1 MALMMV
7 LAISGTLSVLAG
19 NRLVLNDGGPIAIK
33 PGETKEITVNLVN
46 DEVIYAMQF
55 DMDFT
60 SPQVEIVPGSFK
72 INEERIDRECFIATM
87 IQQPDAKWR
96 VALLTKDFTPIAGT
110 EGALGTFK
118 IRATPNFSDDKA
130 RIGFSTCSGSDRQ
143 GKKVLIDCPFEQA
156 ITPMVGSLST
166 GEQAFSIKPGGTH
179 KVDVVLKNDIYFC
192 GLQADITLPEGL
204 HVEKKSNGKMI
215 FQYSERLSSNFAI
228 FSSEKNGIVRVALSS
243 LPIDK
248 IQPYKDGNGVIF
260 SFNVVADPDFA
271 TDETSAIV
279 FSNVLAS
286 QDLPGTE
293 YALDITDAHIAVTSL
308 KPINEAAYARLTE
321 EVAALQKA
329 LDDAKAKVAE
339 ECPDVAGN
347 YAETVETIQ
356 SLINAIQSDLDAKN
370 ADCALTEA
378 STLDAEAVKGVND
391 AIAKYINEAA
401 AAQAEHLKKLANE
414 AAYVRLTEAV
424 ATLQARFD
432 EVKATIEKDY
442 ANVSAQFVDT
452 EAAIQGDID
461 QKKAELQAQ
470 YEAVKLDENSTID
483 LEAIKAAVEKLLADA
498 KAANAK
504 LVANEAAYVRL
515 SDDIAAVQARFDE
528 VKATIEKDYANVS
541 AQFVDTE
548 AAIQGDIDQKKAE
561 LQAQYEAVKLDENST
576 IDLEAI
582 KAAVEKLLADAK
594 AANAKLV
601 ANEAAYVR
609 LSDDIA
615 AVQARFDEVKAT
627 IEKDYA
633 NVSAQFVDTEAAIQ
647 GDIDQKK
654 AELQAQYEA
663 VKLDENSTIDLEAIK
678 AAVEKLLAD
687 AKAANAKLV
696 ANEAAYVRL
705 SDDIA
710 AVQARFD
717 EVKATIE
724 KDYANVSAQFV
735 DTEAAIQGDIDQK
748 KAELQAQY
756 EAVKLDENS
765 TIDLEAIKAAVE
777 KLLADAKAAN
787 AKLVANEAAYVRLSD
802 DIAAVQARFDEVKAT
817 IEKDYA
823 NVAAQFADAEAA
835 IQADI
840 DQKKAELQA
849 QYEAVELDENSTIG
863 LEAIKAAVE
872 QLLED
877 AKAADAKLVANEAAY
892 VRLSD
897 EIAAVQTRLDE
908 VKATI
913 EKDYAIVAAQFVGVE
928 SSIQYDINKKKDEL
942 KAQYEAVELDENST
956 IDLETIKTAI
966 EQLLA
971 DAKAAAEANSI
982 GSIQRLMSEGATF
995 YTLGGQKVEA
1005 PCKGNIYMIRH
1016 ADGSVK
1022 KVYIK

>member
-7 LAISGTLSVLAG
+7 LAISGTISVLAG

-96 VALLTKDFTPIAGT
+96 IALLTKDFTPIEGS
-110 EGALGTFK
+110 EGALGTFQ
-118 IRATPNFSDDKA
+118 IRAKSTFSAADNA
-130 RIGFSTCSGSDRQ
+130 QILFSTCSGGNRQ
-143 GKKVLIDCPFEQA
+143 GKKVLIDSPTYQA

-204 HVEKKSNGKMI
+204 HIEKKSNGKMN

-228 FSSEKNGIVRVALSS
+228 SSIEKNGIVRVVLSS

-248 IQPYKDGNGVIF
+248 IQPYKDGDGVIF
-260 SFNVVADPDFA
+260 SFNVVADPDFV
-271 TDETSAIV
+271 TDENSAIV
-279 FSNVLAS
+279 FSNVLAANET
-286 QDLPGTE
+286 TE
-293 YALDITDAHIAVTSL
+293 YSLDITDAHVSVTSL
-308 KPINEAAYARLTE
+308 KPINDAAYARLAE
-321 EVAALQKA
+321 EVAALQKT

-339 ECPDVAGN
+339 ECPDVAEN

-414 AAYVRLTEAV
+414 AAYMRLTEAV
-424 ATLQARFD
+424 ATVQARFD

-442 ANVSAQFVDT
+442 ANVAAQFADT

-483 LEAIKAAVEKLLADA
+483 LEAIKAAVEQLLADA
-498 KAANAK
+498 K
-504 LVANEAAYVRL
+504 V
-515 SDDIAAVQARFDE
+515 
-528 VKATIEKDYANVS
+528 
-541 AQFVDTE
+541 
-548 AAIQGDIDQKKAE
+548 
-561 LQAQYEAVKLDENST
+561 
-576 IDLEAI
+576 
-582 KAAVEKLLADAK
+582 
-594 AANAKLV
+594 
-601 ANEAAYVR
+601 
-609 LSDDIA
+609 
-615 AVQARFDEVKAT
+615 
-627 IEKDYA
+627 
-633 NVSAQFVDTEAAIQ
+633 
-647 GDIDQKK
+647 
-654 AELQAQYEA
+654 
-663 VKLDENSTIDLEAIK
+663 
-678 AAVEKLLAD
+678 
-687 AKAANAKLV
+687 
-696 ANEAAYVRL
+696 
-705 SDDIA
+705 
-710 AVQARFD
+710 
-717 EVKATIE
+717 
-724 KDYANVSAQFV
+724 
-735 DTEAAIQGDIDQK
+735 
-748 KAELQAQY
+748 
-756 EAVKLDENS
+756 
-765 TIDLEAIKAAVE
+765 
-777 KLLADAKAAN
+777 
-787 AKLVANEAAYVRLSD
+787 
-802 DIAAVQARFDEVKAT
+802 
-817 IEKDYA
+817 
-823 NVAAQFADAEAA
+823 
-835 IQADI
+835 
-840 DQKKAELQA
+840 
-849 QYEAVELDENSTIG
+849 
-863 LEAIKAAVE
+863 
-872 QLLED
+872 
-877 AKAADAKLVANEAAY
+877 ADAKLVANEAAY

-942 KAQYEAVELDENST
+942 KALYEAVELDENST

>member
-1 MALMMV
+1 MVMFKITTSFKRMALMMV
-7 LAISGTLSVLAG
+7 LAISGTISVLAG

-60 SPQVEIVPGSFK
+60 SPNVEIVPGSFK
-72 INEERIDRECFIATM
+72 INEDRIDRECFIATM
-87 IQQPDAKWR
+87 IQQPDMKWR
-96 VALLTKDFTPIAGT
+96 IALLTKDFTPIAGT
-110 EGALGTFK
+110 EGALGTFQ
-118 IRATPNFSDDKA
+118 IRAKSTFSAADDA
-130 RIGFSTCSGSDRQ
+130 QIGFSTCSGGNRQ
-143 GKKVLIDCPFEQA
+143 GKKVLIDCPTYQA
-156 ITPMVGSLST
+156 ITPMVGSLCT

-204 HVEKKSNGKMI
+204 HIEKKSNGKMN

-228 FSSEKNGIVRVALSS
+228 SSGEKNGIVRVVLSS

-248 IQPYKDGNGVIF
+248 IQPYKDGDGVIF

-271 TDETSAIV
+271 TDENSAIV
-279 FSNVLAS
+279 FSNVLAANET
-286 QDLPGTE
+286 TE
-293 YALDITDAHIAVTSL
+293 YSLDITDAHVSVTSL
-308 KPINEAAYARLTE
+308 KPINDAAYARLAE

-370 ADCALTEA
+370 ADCALTET
-378 STLDAEAVKGVND
+378 STLDAEAVKGVNE
-391 AIAKYINEAA
+391 AIAKYLEDAA

-414 AAYVRLTEAV
+414 AAYVRLTEEIAAV
-424 ATLQARFD
+424 QARFD
-432 EVKATIEKDY
+432 EVKATIETDY
-442 ANVSAQFVDT
+442 ANVAAQFADA
-452 EAAIQGDID
+452 EAAIQGNIDQKKAELQAQYEAVKLNENSTIDLEAIKAAVEQLLADAKAADAKLVANEAAYVRLTDEIVAVQARFDEVKATIETDYANVAAQFADAEAAIQGNID

-483 LEAIKAAVEKLLADA
+483 LEAIKAAVEQLLADA
-498 KAANAK
+498 K
-504 LVANEAAYVRL
+504 V
-515 SDDIAAVQARFDE
+515 
-528 VKATIEKDYANVS
+528 
-541 AQFVDTE
+541 
-548 AAIQGDIDQKKAE
+548 
-561 LQAQYEAVKLDENST
+561 
-576 IDLEAI
+576 
-582 KAAVEKLLADAK
+582 
-594 AANAKLV
+594 
-601 ANEAAYVR
+601 
-609 LSDDIA
+609 
-615 AVQARFDEVKAT
+615 
-627 IEKDYA
+627 
-633 NVSAQFVDTEAAIQ
+633 
-647 GDIDQKK
+647 
-654 AELQAQYEA
+654 
-663 VKLDENSTIDLEAIK
+663 
-678 AAVEKLLAD
+678 
-687 AKAANAKLV
+687 
-696 ANEAAYVRL
+696 
-705 SDDIA
+705 
-710 AVQARFD
+710 
-717 EVKATIE
+717 
-724 KDYANVSAQFV
+724 
-735 DTEAAIQGDIDQK
+735 
-748 KAELQAQY
+748 
-756 EAVKLDENS
+756 
-765 TIDLEAIKAAVE
+765 
-777 KLLADAKAAN
+777 
-787 AKLVANEAAYVRLSD
+787 
-802 DIAAVQARFDEVKAT
+802 
-817 IEKDYA
+817 
-823 NVAAQFADAEAA
+823 
-835 IQADI
+835 
-840 DQKKAELQA
+840 
-849 QYEAVELDENSTIG
+849 
-863 LEAIKAAVE
+863 
-872 QLLED
+872 
-877 AKAADAKLVANEAAY
+877 ADAKLVANEAAY

-942 KAQYEAVELDENST
+942 KALYEAVELDENST

>member
-1 MALMMV
+1 MVMFKITTSFKRMALMMV
-7 LAISGTLSVLAG
+7 LAISGTISVLAG

-96 VALLTKDFTPIAGT
+96 IALLTKDFTPIAGT
-110 EGALGTFK
+110 EGALGTFQ
-118 IRATPNFSDDKA
+118 IRAKSTFSAADDA
-130 RIGFSTCSGSDRQ
+130 QIGFSTCSGGNRQ
-143 GKKVLIDCPFEQA
+143 GKKVLIDCPTYQA
-156 ITPMVGSLST
+156 ITPMVGSLCT

-204 HVEKKSNGKMI
+204 HVEKKSNGKMN

-228 FSSEKNGIVRVALSS
+228 SSIEKNGIVRVVLSS

-248 IQPYKDGNGVIF
+248 IQPYKDGDGVIF
-260 SFNVVADPDFA
+260 SFNVVADPDFV
-271 TDETSAIV
+271 TDENSAIV
-279 FSNVLAS
+279 FSNVLAANET
-286 QDLPGTE
+286 TE
-293 YALDITDAHIAVTSL
+293 YSLDITDAHVSVTSL
-308 KPINEAAYARLTE
+308 KPINDAAYARLAE

-339 ECPDVAGN
+339 DCPDVAEN

-370 ADCALTEA
+370 ADCALTET

-414 AAYVRLTEAV
+414 AAYVRLTEEV
-424 ATLQARFD
+424 AT
-432 EVKATIEKDY
+432 
-442 ANVSAQFVDT
+442 
-452 EAAIQGDID
+452 
-461 QKKAELQAQ
+461 
-470 YEAVKLDENSTID
+470 
-483 LEAIKAAVEKLLADA
+483 
-498 KAANAK
+498 
-504 LVANEAAYVRL
+504 
-515 SDDIAAVQARFDE
+515 VQARFDE
-528 VKATIEKDYANVS
+528 VKATIEKDYV
-541 AQFVDTE
+541 
-548 AAIQGDIDQKKAE
+548 
-561 LQAQYEAVKLDENST
+561 
-576 IDLEAI
+576 
-582 KAAVEKLLADAK
+582 
-594 AANAKLV
+594 
-601 ANEAAYVR
+601 
-609 LSDDIA
+609 
-615 AVQARFDEVKAT
+615 
-627 IEKDYA
+627 
-633 NVSAQFVDTEAAIQ
+633 
-647 GDIDQKK
+647 
-654 AELQAQYEA
+654 
-663 VKLDENSTIDLEAIK
+663 
-678 AAVEKLLAD
+678 
-687 AKAANAKLV
+687 
-696 ANEAAYVRL
+696 
-705 SDDIA
+705 
-710 AVQARFD
+710 
-717 EVKATIE
+717 
-724 KDYANVSAQFV
+724 
-735 DTEAAIQGDIDQK
+735 
-748 KAELQAQY
+748 
-756 EAVKLDENS
+756 
-765 TIDLEAIKAAVE
+765 
-777 KLLADAKAAN
+777 
-787 AKLVANEAAYVRLSD
+787 
-802 DIAAVQARFDEVKAT
+802 
-817 IEKDYA
+817 

-835 IQADI
+835 IQGDI

-849 QYEAVELDENSTIG
+849 QYEAVELDENSTID
-863 LEAIKAAVE
+863 LEAIKAAIE
-872 QLLED
+872 QLLAD
-877 AKAADAKLVANEAAY
+877 AKVADAKLVANEAAY

-897 EIAAVQTRLDE
+897 EIAAVQARLDE

-942 KAQYEAVELDENST
+942 KALYEAVELDENST

-982 GSIQRLMSEGATF
+982 GSIQRMMSEGATF

>member
-1 MALMMV
+1 MVMFKITTSFKRMALMMV
-7 LAISGTLSVLAG
+7 LAISGTISVLAG

-96 VALLTKDFTPIAGT
+96 IALLTKDFTPIAGT
-110 EGALGTFK
+110 EGALGTFQ
-118 IRATPNFSDDKA
+118 IRAKSTFSAADNA
-130 RIGFSTCSGSDRQ
+130 QIGFSTCSGGNRQ
-143 GKKVLIDCPFEQA
+143 GKKVLIDCPTYQA
-156 ITPMVGSLST
+156 ITPMVGSLCT

-204 HVEKKSNGKMI
+204 HVEKKSNGKMN

-228 FSSEKNGIVRVALSS
+228 SSIEKNGIVRVVLSS

-248 IQPYKDGNGVIF
+248 IQPYKDGDGVIF

-271 TDETSAIV
+271 TDENSAIV
-279 FSNVLAS
+279 FSNVLAANET
-286 QDLPGTE
+286 TE
-293 YALDITDAHIAVTSL
+293 YSLDITDAHVSVTSL
-308 KPINEAAYARLTE
+308 KPINDAAYARLAE

-339 ECPDVAGN
+339 ECPDVAEN

-370 ADCALTEA
+370 ADCALTET

-414 AAYVRLTEAV
+414 AAYVRLTEEV
-424 ATLQARFD
+424 AT
-432 EVKATIEKDY
+432 
-442 ANVSAQFVDT
+442 
-452 EAAIQGDID
+452 
-461 QKKAELQAQ
+461 
-470 YEAVKLDENSTID
+470 
-483 LEAIKAAVEKLLADA
+483 
-498 KAANAK
+498 
-504 LVANEAAYVRL
+504 
-515 SDDIAAVQARFDE
+515 VQARFDE
-528 VKATIEKDYANVS
+528 VKATIEKDYV
-541 AQFVDTE
+541 
-548 AAIQGDIDQKKAE
+548 
-561 LQAQYEAVKLDENST
+561 
-576 IDLEAI
+576 
-582 KAAVEKLLADAK
+582 
-594 AANAKLV
+594 
-601 ANEAAYVR
+601 
-609 LSDDIA
+609 
-615 AVQARFDEVKAT
+615 
-627 IEKDYA
+627 
-633 NVSAQFVDTEAAIQ
+633 
-647 GDIDQKK
+647 
-654 AELQAQYEA
+654 
-663 VKLDENSTIDLEAIK
+663 
-678 AAVEKLLAD
+678 
-687 AKAANAKLV
+687 
-696 ANEAAYVRL
+696 
-705 SDDIA
+705 
-710 AVQARFD
+710 
-717 EVKATIE
+717 
-724 KDYANVSAQFV
+724 
-735 DTEAAIQGDIDQK
+735 
-748 KAELQAQY
+748 
-756 EAVKLDENS
+756 
-765 TIDLEAIKAAVE
+765 
-777 KLLADAKAAN
+777 
-787 AKLVANEAAYVRLSD
+787 
-802 DIAAVQARFDEVKAT
+802 
-817 IEKDYA
+817 

-835 IQADI
+835 IQGDI

-849 QYEAVELDENSTIG
+849 QYEAVELDENSTID
-863 LEAIKAAVE
+863 LEAIKAAIE
-872 QLLED
+872 QLLAD
-877 AKAADAKLVANEAAY
+877 AKVADAKLVANEAAY

-897 EIAAVQTRLDE
+897 EIAAVQARLDE

-942 KAQYEAVELDENST
+942 KALYEAVELDENST

-982 GSIQRLMSEGATF
+982 GSIQRMMSEGATF

-1005 PCKGNIYMIRH
+1005 PCKGNMYMIRH

>member
-60 SPQVEIVPGSFK
+60 SSQVEIVPGSFK

-87 IQQPDAKWR
+87 ILQPDAKWR
-96 VALLTKDFTPIAGT
+96 IALLTKDFTPIEGS
-110 EGALGTFK
+110 EGALGTFQ
-118 IRATPNFSDDKA
+118 IRAKSTFSAADNA
-130 RIGFSTCSGSDRQ
+130 QIWFSTCSGGNRQ
-143 GKKVLIDCPFEQA
+143 GKKVLIDCPTYQA
-156 ITPMVGSLST
+156 ITPMVGSLCT

-204 HVEKKSNGKMI
+204 HIEKKSNGKMN

-228 FSSEKNGIVRVALSS
+228 SSIEKNGIVRVVLSS

-248 IQPYKDGNGVIF
+248 IQPYKDGDGVIF
-260 SFNVVADPDFA
+260 SFNVVADPDFV

-279 FSNVLAS
+279 FSNVLAANET
-286 QDLPGTE
+286 TE
-293 YALDITDAHIAVTSL
+293 YSLDITDAHVTVTSL
-308 KPINEAAYARLTE
+308 KAINEAAYARLTE

-370 ADCALTEA
+370 ADCALTET
-378 STLDAEAVKGVND
+378 STLDAEAVKGVNE
-391 AIAKYINEAA
+391 AIAKYLEEAA

-414 AAYVRLTEAV
+414 AAYVRLTEEVAAV
-424 ATLQARFD
+424 QARFD

-442 ANVSAQFVDT
+442 ANVAAQFVDTEAAIQGDIDQKKAELQAQYEAVKLDENSTIDLETIKAAVEQLLANAKLGNAKLVANEAAYVRLSDEIAAVQTRLDEVKATIEKDYANVAAQFVDT

-483 LEAIKAAVEKLLADA
+483 LEAIKAAVEQLLADA

-504 LVANEAAYVRL
+504 LVANEGAYVRL
-515 SDDIAAVQARFDE
+515 TEEIAAVQARFDE
-528 VKATIEKDYANVS
+528 VKSIIEKDYANVA

-582 KAAVEKLLADAK
+582 KAAVEQLLADAK

-601 ANEAAYVR
+601 ANEGAYVR
-609 LSDDIA
+609 LTEEIA
-615 AVQARFDEVKAT
+615 AVQARFDEVKSI

-633 NVSAQFVDTEAAIQ
+633 NVAAQFVDTEAAIQ

-663 VKLDENSTIDLEAIK
+663 VKLDENSTIDLE
-678 AAVEKLLAD
+678 
-687 AKAANAKLV
+687 
-696 ANEAAYVRL
+696 
-705 SDDIA
+705 
-710 AVQARFD
+710 
-717 EVKATIE
+717 T
-724 KDYANVSAQFV
+724 
-735 DTEAAIQGDIDQK
+735 
-748 KAELQAQY
+748 
-756 EAVKLDENS
+756 
-765 TIDLEAIKAAVE
+765 
-777 KLLADAKAAN
+777 
-787 AKLVANEAAYVRLSD
+787 
-802 DIAAVQARFDEVKAT
+802 
-817 IEKDYA
+817 
-823 NVAAQFADAEAA
+823 
-835 IQADI
+835 
-840 DQKKAELQA
+840 
-849 QYEAVELDENSTIG
+849 
-863 LEAIKAAVE
+863 IKAAVE
-872 QLLED
+872 QLLAN
-877 AKAADAKLVANEAAY
+877 AKLGNAKLVANEAAY

-897 EIAAVQTRLDE
+897 EIAAVQARLDE

-942 KAQYEAVELDENST
+942 KALYEAVELDENST

-982 GSIQRLMSEGATF
+982 GSIQRMMSEGATF

>member
-1 MALMMV
+1 MVMFKITTSFKRMALMMV
-7 LAISGTLSVLAG
+7 LAISGTISVLAG

-96 VALLTKDFTPIAGT
+96 IALLTKDFTPIAGT
-110 EGALGTFK
+110 EGALGTFQ
-118 IRATPNFSDDKA
+118 IRAKSTFSAADNA
-130 RIGFSTCSGSDRQ
+130 QILFSTCSGGNRQ
-143 GKKVLIDCPFEQA
+143 GKKVLIDSPTYQA
-156 ITPMVGSLST
+156 ITPMVGSLCT

-204 HVEKKSNGKMI
+204 HIEKKSNGKMN

-228 FSSEKNGIVRVALSS
+228 SSIEKNGIVRVVLSS

-248 IQPYKDGNGVIF
+248 IQPYKDGDGVIF
-260 SFNVVADPDFA
+260 SFNVVADPDFV
-271 TDETSAIV
+271 TDENSAIV
-279 FSNVLAS
+279 FSNVLAANET
-286 QDLPGTE
+286 TE
-293 YALDITDAHIAVTSL
+293 YSLDITDAHVSVTSL
-308 KPINEAAYARLTE
+308 KPINDAAYARLAE

-339 ECPDVAGN
+339 ECPDVAEN

-370 ADCALTEA
+370 ADCALTET

-414 AAYVRLTEAV
+414 AAYVRLTEEV
-424 ATLQARFD
+424 AT
-432 EVKATIEKDY
+432 
-442 ANVSAQFVDT
+442 
-452 EAAIQGDID
+452 
-461 QKKAELQAQ
+461 
-470 YEAVKLDENSTID
+470 
-483 LEAIKAAVEKLLADA
+483 
-498 KAANAK
+498 
-504 LVANEAAYVRL
+504 
-515 SDDIAAVQARFDE
+515 VQARFDE
-528 VKATIEKDYANVS
+528 VKATIEKDYV
-541 AQFVDTE
+541 
-548 AAIQGDIDQKKAE
+548 
-561 LQAQYEAVKLDENST
+561 
-576 IDLEAI
+576 
-582 KAAVEKLLADAK
+582 
-594 AANAKLV
+594 
-601 ANEAAYVR
+601 
-609 LSDDIA
+609 
-615 AVQARFDEVKAT
+615 
-627 IEKDYA
+627 
-633 NVSAQFVDTEAAIQ
+633 
-647 GDIDQKK
+647 
-654 AELQAQYEA
+654 
-663 VKLDENSTIDLEAIK
+663 
-678 AAVEKLLAD
+678 
-687 AKAANAKLV
+687 
-696 ANEAAYVRL
+696 
-705 SDDIA
+705 
-710 AVQARFD
+710 
-717 EVKATIE
+717 
-724 KDYANVSAQFV
+724 
-735 DTEAAIQGDIDQK
+735 
-748 KAELQAQY
+748 
-756 EAVKLDENS
+756 
-765 TIDLEAIKAAVE
+765 
-777 KLLADAKAAN
+777 
-787 AKLVANEAAYVRLSD
+787 
-802 DIAAVQARFDEVKAT
+802 
-817 IEKDYA
+817 

-835 IQADI
+835 IQGDI

-849 QYEAVELDENSTIG
+849 QYEAVELDENSTID
-863 LEAIKAAVE
+863 LEAIKAAIE
-872 QLLED
+872 QLLAD
-877 AKAADAKLVANEAAY
+877 AKVADAKLVANEAAY

-897 EIAAVQTRLDE
+897 EIAAVQARLDE

-942 KAQYEAVELDENST
+942 KALYEAVELDENST

-982 GSIQRLMSEGATF
+982 GSIQRMMSEGATF

>member
-1 MALMMV
+1 MVMFKITTSFKRMALMMV
-7 LAISGTLSVLAG
+7 LAISGTISVLAG

-96 VALLTKDFTPIAGT
+96 IALLTKDFTPIAGT
-110 EGALGTFK
+110 EGALGTFQ
-118 IRATPNFSDDKA
+118 IRAKSTFSAADNA
-130 RIGFSTCSGSDRQ
+130 QILFSTCSGGNRQ
-143 GKKVLIDCPFEQA
+143 GKKVLIDSPTYQA
-156 ITPMVGSLST
+156 ITPMVGSLCT

-204 HVEKKSNGKMI
+204 HIEKKSNGKMN

-228 FSSEKNGIVRVALSS
+228 SSIEKNGIVRVVLSS

-248 IQPYKDGNGVIF
+248 IQPYKDGDGVLF

-271 TDETSAIV
+271 TDENSAIV
-279 FSNVLAS
+279 FSNVLAANET
-286 QDLPGTE
+286 TE
-293 YALDITDAHIAVTSL
+293 YSLDITDAHVSVTSL
-308 KPINEAAYARLTE
+308 KPINDAAYARLAE

-339 ECPDVAGN
+339 ECPDVAEN

-370 ADCALTEA
+370 ADCALTET

-401 AAQAEHLKKLANE
+401 AAQAEHLKKLSNE
-414 AAYVRLTEAV
+414 AAYVRLTEEV
-424 ATLQARFD
+424 AT
-432 EVKATIEKDY
+432 
-442 ANVSAQFVDT
+442 
-452 EAAIQGDID
+452 
-461 QKKAELQAQ
+461 
-470 YEAVKLDENSTID
+470 
-483 LEAIKAAVEKLLADA
+483 
-498 KAANAK
+498 
-504 LVANEAAYVRL
+504 
-515 SDDIAAVQARFDE
+515 VQARFDE
-528 VKATIEKDYANVS
+528 VKATIEKDYV
-541 AQFVDTE
+541 
-548 AAIQGDIDQKKAE
+548 
-561 LQAQYEAVKLDENST
+561 
-576 IDLEAI
+576 
-582 KAAVEKLLADAK
+582 
-594 AANAKLV
+594 
-601 ANEAAYVR
+601 
-609 LSDDIA
+609 
-615 AVQARFDEVKAT
+615 
-627 IEKDYA
+627 
-633 NVSAQFVDTEAAIQ
+633 
-647 GDIDQKK
+647 
-654 AELQAQYEA
+654 
-663 VKLDENSTIDLEAIK
+663 
-678 AAVEKLLAD
+678 
-687 AKAANAKLV
+687 
-696 ANEAAYVRL
+696 
-705 SDDIA
+705 
-710 AVQARFD
+710 
-717 EVKATIE
+717 
-724 KDYANVSAQFV
+724 
-735 DTEAAIQGDIDQK
+735 
-748 KAELQAQY
+748 
-756 EAVKLDENS
+756 
-765 TIDLEAIKAAVE
+765 
-777 KLLADAKAAN
+777 
-787 AKLVANEAAYVRLSD
+787 
-802 DIAAVQARFDEVKAT
+802 
-817 IEKDYA
+817 

-835 IQADI
+835 IQGDI

-849 QYEAVELDENSTIG
+849 QYEAVELDENSTID
-863 LEAIKAAVE
+863 LEAIKAAIE
-872 QLLED
+872 QLLAD
-877 AKAADAKLVANEAAY
+877 AKVADAKLVANEAAY

-897 EIAAVQTRLDE
+897 EIAAVQARLDE

-942 KAQYEAVELDENST
+942 KALYEAVELDENST

-982 GSIQRLMSEGATF
+982 GSIQRMMSEGATF

>member
-1 MALMMV
+1 MVMFKITTSFKRMALMMV
-7 LAISGTLSVLAG
+7 LAISGTISVLAG

-72 INEERIDRECFIATM
+72 INEDRIDRECFIATM
-87 IQQPDAKWR
+87 IQQPDMKWR
-96 VALLTKDFTPIAGT
+96 IALLTKDFTPIAGT
-110 EGALGTFK
+110 EGALGTFQ
-118 IRATPNFSDDKA
+118 IRAKSTFSAADDA
-130 RIGFSTCSGSDRQ
+130 QIGFSTCSGGNRQ
-143 GKKVLIDCPFEQA
+143 GKKVLIDCPTYQA
-156 ITPMVGSLST
+156 ITPMVGSLCT

-204 HVEKKSNGKMI
+204 HIEKKSNGKMN

-228 FSSEKNGIVRVALSS
+228 SSIEKNGIVRVVLSS

-248 IQPYKDGNGVIF
+248 IQPYKDGDGVIF

-271 TDETSAIV
+271 TDENSAIV
-279 FSNVLAS
+279 FSNVLAANET
-286 QDLPGTE
+286 TE
-293 YALDITDAHIAVTSL
+293 YSLDITDAHVSVTSL
-308 KPINEAAYARLTE
+308 KPINDAAYARLAE

-339 ECPDVAGN
+339 ECPDVAEN

-370 ADCALTEA
+370 ADCALTET

-414 AAYVRLTEAV
+414 AAYVRLTEEV
-424 ATLQARFD
+424 ATVQARFDEVKATIEKDYANVSAQFADTEAAIQGDIDQKKAELQAQYKAVKLSENSTIDLEAIKAAVEQLLADAKAANAKLVANEAAYVRLTEEIAAVQARFDEVKATIEKDYANVSAQFADAEAAIQADIDQKKAELQAQYEAVKLDENSTIDLEAIKAAVEQLLANAKLGNAKLVANELAYVRLSDEIAAVQARLD

-470 YEAVKLDENSTID
+470 YEAVELDENSTID
-483 LEAIKAAVEKLLADA
+483 LEAIKAAIEQLLADA
-498 KAANAK
+498 K
-504 LVANEAAYVRL
+504 V
-515 SDDIAAVQARFDE
+515 
-528 VKATIEKDYANVS
+528 
-541 AQFVDTE
+541 
-548 AAIQGDIDQKKAE
+548 
-561 LQAQYEAVKLDENST
+561 
-576 IDLEAI
+576 
-582 KAAVEKLLADAK
+582 
-594 AANAKLV
+594 
-601 ANEAAYVR
+601 
-609 LSDDIA
+609 
-615 AVQARFDEVKAT
+615 
-627 IEKDYA
+627 
-633 NVSAQFVDTEAAIQ
+633 
-647 GDIDQKK
+647 
-654 AELQAQYEA
+654 
-663 VKLDENSTIDLEAIK
+663 
-678 AAVEKLLAD
+678 
-687 AKAANAKLV
+687 
-696 ANEAAYVRL
+696 
-705 SDDIA
+705 
-710 AVQARFD
+710 
-717 EVKATIE
+717 
-724 KDYANVSAQFV
+724 
-735 DTEAAIQGDIDQK
+735 
-748 KAELQAQY
+748 
-756 EAVKLDENS
+756 
-765 TIDLEAIKAAVE
+765 
-777 KLLADAKAAN
+777 
-787 AKLVANEAAYVRLSD
+787 
-802 DIAAVQARFDEVKAT
+802 
-817 IEKDYA
+817 
-823 NVAAQFADAEAA
+823 
-835 IQADI
+835 
-840 DQKKAELQA
+840 
-849 QYEAVELDENSTIG
+849 
-863 LEAIKAAVE
+863 
-872 QLLED
+872 
-877 AKAADAKLVANEAAY
+877 ADAKLVANEAAY

>member
-1 MALMMV
+1 MV
-7 LAISGTLSVLAG
+7 AKMTKGGLFSYLRAYLTNITPYKLFI
-19 NRLVLNDGGPIAIK
+19 RLFFVEK
-33 PGETKEITVNLVN
+33 QKLVVHPHKN
-46 DEVIYAMQF
+46 VQRVFFIYIGSFDTPSIYAMQF

-96 VALLTKDFTPIAGT
+96 IALLTKDFTPIAGT
-110 EGALGTFK
+110 EGALGTFQ
-118 IRATPNFSDDKA
+118 IRAKSTFSAADDA
-130 RIGFSTCSGSDRQ
+130 QIGFSTCSGGNRQ
-143 GKKVLIDCPFEQA
+143 GKKVLIDCPTYQA
-156 ITPMVGSLST
+156 ITPMVGSLCT

-204 HVEKKSNGKMI
+204 HVEKKSNGKMN

-228 FSSEKNGIVRVALSS
+228 SSIEKNGIVRVVLSS

-248 IQPYKDGNGVIF
+248 IQPYKDGDGVIF

-271 TDETSAIV
+271 TDENSAIV
-279 FSNVLAS
+279 FSNVLAANET
-286 QDLPGTE
+286 TE
-293 YALDITDAHIAVTSL
+293 YSLDITDAHVSVTSL
-308 KPINEAAYARLTE
+308 KPINDAAYARLAE

-339 ECPDVAGN
+339 ECPDVAEN
-347 YAETVETIQ
+347 FAETVKTIQ
-356 SLINAIQSDLDAKN
+356 AQIDAIQSDLDAKN
-370 ADCALTEA
+370 ADCALTET
-378 STLDAEAVKGVND
+378 STLDAEAVKGVNE
-391 AIAKYINEAA
+391 AIAKYLEEAA

-414 AAYVRLTEAV
+414 AAYVRLTEEV
-424 ATLQARFD
+424 ATVQAHFD

-442 ANVSAQFVDT
+442 ANVAAQFVDT

-470 YEAVKLDENSTID
+470 YEAVKLGENSTID
-483 LEAIKAAVEKLLADA
+483 LEAIKAAVEQLLADA
-498 KAANAK
+498 KVADAK
-504 LVANEAAYVRL
+504 LVANELAYVRL
-515 SDDIAAVQARFDE
+515 SDEIAAVQTRFDE
-528 VKATIEKDYANVS
+528 VKATIEKDYANVA

-561 LQAQYEAVKLDENST
+561 LQAQYEAVELDENST

-582 KAAVEKLLADAK
+582 KAAVEQLLANAK
-594 AANAKLV
+594 LGNAKLV

-609 LSDDIA
+609 LSDEIA
-615 AVQARFDEVKAT
+615 AVQAR
-627 IEKDYA
+627 
-633 NVSAQFVDTEAAIQ
+633 
-647 GDIDQKK
+647 
-654 AELQAQYEA
+654 L
-663 VKLDENSTIDLEAIK
+663 
-678 AAVEKLLAD
+678 
-687 AKAANAKLV
+687 
-696 ANEAAYVRL
+696 
-705 SDDIA
+705 
-710 AVQARFD
+710 
-717 EVKATIE
+717 
-724 KDYANVSAQFV
+724 
-735 DTEAAIQGDIDQK
+735 
-748 KAELQAQY
+748 
-756 EAVKLDENS
+756 
-765 TIDLEAIKAAVE
+765 
-777 KLLADAKAAN
+777 
-787 AKLVANEAAYVRLSD
+787 
-802 DIAAVQARFDEVKAT
+802 DEVKAT

-835 IQADI
+835 IQGDI

-849 QYEAVELDENSTIG
+849 QYEAVELDENSTID
-863 LEAIKAAVE
+863 LEAIKAAIE
-872 QLLED
+872 QLLAD
-877 AKAADAKLVANEAAY
+877 AKVADAKLVANEAAY

-928 SSIQYDINKKKDEL
+928 SSIQYDINKKKNEL
-942 KAQYEAVELDENST
+942 KALYEAVELDENST

-971 DAKAAAEANSI
+971 DAKAAAGANSI

>member
-60 SPQVEIVPGSFK
+60 SSQIEIVPGSFK

-87 IQQPDAKWR
+87 IQQPDMKWR
-96 VALLTKDFTPIAGT
+96 IALLTKDFTPIAGT

-118 IRATPNFSDDKA
+118 IRAMPNFSDDKA
-130 RIGFSTCSGSDRQ
+130 RIEFSTCSGSDRQ
-143 GKKVLIDCPFEQA
+143 GKKVLIDCPAEQA
-156 ITPMVGSLST
+156 ITPMVGSLCT

-192 GLQADITLPEGL
+192 GLQADITLPKGL
-204 HVEKKSNGKMI
+204 HIEKKSNGNPK
-215 FQYSERLSSNFAI
+215 FQYGQRLTSNFAI
-228 FSSEKNGIVRVALSS
+228 SSREENGIVRVALSS

-248 IQPYKDGNGVIF
+248 IQPYKDGDGVIF
-260 SFNVVADPDFA
+260 SFNVVADPDFV

-286 QDLPGTE
+286 QEMIWTE
-293 YALDITDAHIAVTSL
+293 YSLDITDAHIAVTSL

-370 ADCALTEA
+370 ADCALTET
-378 STLDAEAVKGVND
+378 STLDAEAVKGVNE
-391 AIAKYINEAA
+391 AIAKYLEDAA

-414 AAYVRLTEAV
+414 AAYVRLTEEVAAV
-424 ATLQARFD
+424 QARFD
-432 EVKATIEKDY
+432 EVKATIETDY
-442 ANVSAQFVDT
+442 ANVAAQFADAEAAIQGDIDQKKAELQAQYEAVKLNENSTIDLDAIKAAVEQLLADAKATDAKLVANEAAYVRLSDEIAAVQTRLDEVKATIETDYANVAAQFADT

-470 YEAVKLDENSTID
+470 YEAVELDENSTID
-483 LEAIKAAVEKLLADA
+483 LEAIKAAVEQLLANA
-498 KAANAK
+498 KLGNAK
-504 LVANEAAYVRL
+504 LVANELAYVRL
-515 SDDIAAVQARFDE
+515 SDEIAAVQ
-528 VKATIEKDYANVS
+528 T
-541 AQFVDTE
+541 
-548 AAIQGDIDQKKAE
+548 
-561 LQAQYEAVKLDENST
+561 
-576 IDLEAI
+576 
-582 KAAVEKLLADAK
+582 
-594 AANAKLV
+594 
-601 ANEAAYVR
+601 R
-609 LSDDIA
+609 L
-615 AVQARFDEVKAT
+615 
-627 IEKDYA
+627 
-633 NVSAQFVDTEAAIQ
+633 
-647 GDIDQKK
+647 
-654 AELQAQYEA
+654 
-663 VKLDENSTIDLEAIK
+663 
-678 AAVEKLLAD
+678 
-687 AKAANAKLV
+687 
-696 ANEAAYVRL
+696 
-705 SDDIA
+705 
-710 AVQARFD
+710 
-717 EVKATIE
+717 
-724 KDYANVSAQFV
+724 
-735 DTEAAIQGDIDQK
+735 
-748 KAELQAQY
+748 
-756 EAVKLDENS
+756 
-765 TIDLEAIKAAVE
+765 
-777 KLLADAKAAN
+777 
-787 AKLVANEAAYVRLSD
+787 
-802 DIAAVQARFDEVKAT
+802 DEVKAT

-835 IQADI
+835 IQGDI

-849 QYEAVELDENSTIG
+849 QYEAVELDENSTID
-863 LEAIKAAVE
+863 LEAIKAAIE
-872 QLLED
+872 QLLAD
-877 AKAADAKLVANEAAY
+877 AKVADAKLVANEAAY

-942 KAQYEAVELDENST
+942 KALYEAVELDENST

-1022 KVYIK
+1022 KGYIK

>member
-1 MALMMV
+1 MVMFKITTSFKRMALMMV
-7 LAISGTLSVLAG
+7 LAISGTISVLAG

-96 VALLTKDFTPIAGT
+96 IALLTKDFTPIAGT
-110 EGALGTFK
+110 EGALGTFQ
-118 IRATPNFSDDKA
+118 IRAKSTFSAADDA
-130 RIGFSTCSGSDRQ
+130 QIGFSTCSGGNRQ
-143 GKKVLIDCPFEQA
+143 GKKVLIDCPTYQA
-156 ITPMVGSLST
+156 ITPMVGSLCT

-204 HVEKKSNGKMI
+204 HVEKKSNGKMN

-228 FSSEKNGIVRVALSS
+228 SSIEKNGIVRVVLSS

-248 IQPYKDGNGVIF
+248 IQPYKDGDGVIF
-260 SFNVVADPDFA
+260 SFNVVADPDFV
-271 TDETSAIV
+271 TDENSAIV
-279 FSNVLAS
+279 FSNVLAANET
-286 QDLPGTE
+286 TE
-293 YALDITDAHIAVTSL
+293 YSLDITDAHVSVTSL
-308 KPINEAAYARLTE
+308 KPINDAAYARLAE

-339 ECPDVAGN
+339 ECPDVAEN

-370 ADCALTEA
+370 ADCALTET

-414 AAYVRLTEAV
+414 AAYVRLTEEV
-424 ATLQARFD
+424 AT
-432 EVKATIEKDY
+432 
-442 ANVSAQFVDT
+442 
-452 EAAIQGDID
+452 
-461 QKKAELQAQ
+461 
-470 YEAVKLDENSTID
+470 
-483 LEAIKAAVEKLLADA
+483 
-498 KAANAK
+498 
-504 LVANEAAYVRL
+504 
-515 SDDIAAVQARFDE
+515 VQARFDE
-528 VKATIEKDYANVS
+528 VKATIEKDYV
-541 AQFVDTE
+541 
-548 AAIQGDIDQKKAE
+548 
-561 LQAQYEAVKLDENST
+561 
-576 IDLEAI
+576 
-582 KAAVEKLLADAK
+582 
-594 AANAKLV
+594 
-601 ANEAAYVR
+601 
-609 LSDDIA
+609 
-615 AVQARFDEVKAT
+615 
-627 IEKDYA
+627 
-633 NVSAQFVDTEAAIQ
+633 
-647 GDIDQKK
+647 
-654 AELQAQYEA
+654 
-663 VKLDENSTIDLEAIK
+663 
-678 AAVEKLLAD
+678 
-687 AKAANAKLV
+687 
-696 ANEAAYVRL
+696 
-705 SDDIA
+705 
-710 AVQARFD
+710 
-717 EVKATIE
+717 
-724 KDYANVSAQFV
+724 
-735 DTEAAIQGDIDQK
+735 
-748 KAELQAQY
+748 
-756 EAVKLDENS
+756 
-765 TIDLEAIKAAVE
+765 
-777 KLLADAKAAN
+777 
-787 AKLVANEAAYVRLSD
+787 
-802 DIAAVQARFDEVKAT
+802 
-817 IEKDYA
+817 

-835 IQADI
+835 IQGDI

-849 QYEAVELDENSTIG
+849 QYEAVELDENSTID
-863 LEAIKAAVE
+863 LEAIKAAIE
-872 QLLED
+872 QLLAD
-877 AKAADAKLVANEAAY
+877 AKVADAKLVANEAAY

-897 EIAAVQTRLDE
+897 EIAAVQARLDE

-942 KAQYEAVELDENST
+942 KALYEAVELDENST

-982 GSIQRLMSEGATF
+982 GSIQRMMSEGATF

>member
-1 MALMMV
+1 MVMFKITTSFKRMALMMV
-7 LAISGTLSVLAG
+7 LAISGTISVLAG
-19 NRLVLNDGGPIAIK
+19 NRLVLNDDGPIAIK

-96 VALLTKDFTPIAGT
+96 IALLTKDFTPIAGT
-110 EGALGTFK
+110 EGALGTFQ
-118 IRATPNFSDDKA
+118 IRAKSTFSAADNA
-130 RIGFSTCSGSDRQ
+130 QILFSTCSGGNRQ
-143 GKKVLIDCPFEQA
+143 GKKVLIDSPTYQA
-156 ITPMVGSLST
+156 ITPMVGSLCT

-204 HVEKKSNGKMI
+204 HIEKKSNGKMN

-228 FSSEKNGIVRVALSS
+228 SSIEKNGIVRVVLSS

-248 IQPYKDGNGVIF
+248 IQPYKDGDGVIF

-271 TDETSAIV
+271 TDENSAIV
-279 FSNVLAS
+279 FSNVLAANET
-286 QDLPGTE
+286 TE
-293 YALDITDAHIAVTSL
+293 YSLDITDAHVSVTSL
-308 KPINEAAYARLTE
+308 KPINDAAYARLAE

-339 ECPDVAGN
+339 ECPDVAEN

-370 ADCALTEA
+370 ADCALTET

-414 AAYVRLTEAV
+414 AAYVRLTEEV
-424 ATLQARFD
+424 AT
-432 EVKATIEKDY
+432 
-442 ANVSAQFVDT
+442 
-452 EAAIQGDID
+452 
-461 QKKAELQAQ
+461 
-470 YEAVKLDENSTID
+470 
-483 LEAIKAAVEKLLADA
+483 
-498 KAANAK
+498 
-504 LVANEAAYVRL
+504 
-515 SDDIAAVQARFDE
+515 VQARFDE
-528 VKATIEKDYANVS
+528 VKATIEKDYV
-541 AQFVDTE
+541 
-548 AAIQGDIDQKKAE
+548 
-561 LQAQYEAVKLDENST
+561 
-576 IDLEAI
+576 
-582 KAAVEKLLADAK
+582 
-594 AANAKLV
+594 
-601 ANEAAYVR
+601 
-609 LSDDIA
+609 
-615 AVQARFDEVKAT
+615 
-627 IEKDYA
+627 
-633 NVSAQFVDTEAAIQ
+633 
-647 GDIDQKK
+647 
-654 AELQAQYEA
+654 
-663 VKLDENSTIDLEAIK
+663 
-678 AAVEKLLAD
+678 
-687 AKAANAKLV
+687 
-696 ANEAAYVRL
+696 
-705 SDDIA
+705 
-710 AVQARFD
+710 
-717 EVKATIE
+717 
-724 KDYANVSAQFV
+724 
-735 DTEAAIQGDIDQK
+735 
-748 KAELQAQY
+748 
-756 EAVKLDENS
+756 
-765 TIDLEAIKAAVE
+765 
-777 KLLADAKAAN
+777 
-787 AKLVANEAAYVRLSD
+787 
-802 DIAAVQARFDEVKAT
+802 
-817 IEKDYA
+817 

-835 IQADI
+835 IQGDI

-849 QYEAVELDENSTIG
+849 QYEAVELDENSTID
-863 LEAIKAAVE
+863 LEAIKAAIE
-872 QLLED
+872 QLLAD
-877 AKAADAKLVANEAAY
+877 AKVADAKLVANEAAY

-897 EIAAVQTRLDE
+897 EIAAVQARLDE

-971 DAKAAAEANSI
+971 DAKAAAGANSI

>member
-1 MALMMV
+1 
-7 LAISGTLSVLAG
+7 
-19 NRLVLNDGGPIAIK
+19 
-33 PGETKEITVNLVN
+33 
-46 DEVIYAMQF
+46 MQF

-96 VALLTKDFTPIAGT
+96 IALLTKDFTPIAGT
-110 EGALGTFK
+110 EGALGTFQ
-118 IRATPNFSDDKA
+118 IRAKSTFSAADNA
-130 RIGFSTCSGSDRQ
+130 QILFSTCSGGNRQ
-143 GKKVLIDCPFEQA
+143 GKKVLIDSPTYQA
-156 ITPMVGSLST
+156 ITPMVGSLCT

-204 HVEKKSNGKMI
+204 HIEKKSNGKMN

-228 FSSEKNGIVRVALSS
+228 SSIEKNGIVRVVLSS

-248 IQPYKDGNGVIF
+248 IQPYKDGDGVIF

-271 TDETSAIV
+271 TDENSAIV
-279 FSNVLAS
+279 FSNVLAANET
-286 QDLPGTE
+286 TE
-293 YALDITDAHIAVTSL
+293 YSLDITDAHVSVTSL
-308 KPINEAAYARLTE
+308 KPINDAAYARLAE
-321 EVAALQKA
+321 EVATLQKA

-339 ECPDVAGN
+339 ECPDVAEN

-370 ADCALTEA
+370 ADCALTET

-414 AAYVRLTEAV
+414 AAYVRLTE
-424 ATLQARFD
+424 
-432 EVKATIEKDY
+432 EVT
-442 ANVSAQFVDT
+442 T
-452 EAAIQGDID
+452 
-461 QKKAELQAQ
+461 
-470 YEAVKLDENSTID
+470 
-483 LEAIKAAVEKLLADA
+483 
-498 KAANAK
+498 
-504 LVANEAAYVRL
+504 
-515 SDDIAAVQARFDE
+515 VQARFDE

-582 KAAVEKLLADAK
+582 KAAIEQLLADAK
-594 AANAKLV
+594 V
-601 ANEAAYVR
+601 
-609 LSDDIA
+609 
-615 AVQARFDEVKAT
+615 
-627 IEKDYA
+627 
-633 NVSAQFVDTEAAIQ
+633 
-647 GDIDQKK
+647 
-654 AELQAQYEA
+654 
-663 VKLDENSTIDLEAIK
+663 
-678 AAVEKLLAD
+678 
-687 AKAANAKLV
+687 
-696 ANEAAYVRL
+696 
-705 SDDIA
+705 
-710 AVQARFD
+710 
-717 EVKATIE
+717 
-724 KDYANVSAQFV
+724 
-735 DTEAAIQGDIDQK
+735 
-748 KAELQAQY
+748 
-756 EAVKLDENS
+756 
-765 TIDLEAIKAAVE
+765 
-777 KLLADAKAAN
+777 
-787 AKLVANEAAYVRLSD
+787 
-802 DIAAVQARFDEVKAT
+802 
-817 IEKDYA
+817 
-823 NVAAQFADAEAA
+823 
-835 IQADI
+835 
-840 DQKKAELQA
+840 
-849 QYEAVELDENSTIG
+849 
-863 LEAIKAAVE
+863 
-872 QLLED
+872 
-877 AKAADAKLVANEAAY
+877 ADAKLVANEAAY

-897 EIAAVQTRLDE
+897 EIAAVQARLDE

-942 KAQYEAVELDENST
+942 KALYEAVELDENST

-982 GSIQRLMSEGATF
+982 GSIQRMMSEGATF

>member
-1 MALMMV
+1 MVMFKITTSFKRMALMMV

-96 VALLTKDFTPIAGT
+96 IALLTKDFTPIAGT
-110 EGALGTFK
+110 EGALGTFQ
-118 IRATPNFSDDKA
+118 IRAKSTFSAADDA
-130 RIGFSTCSGSDRQ
+130 QIGFSTCSGGNRQ
-143 GKKVLIDCPFEQA
+143 GKKVLIDCPTYQA
-156 ITPMVGSLST
+156 ITPMVGSLCT

-204 HVEKKSNGKMI
+204 HVEKKSNGKMN

-228 FSSEKNGIVRVALSS
+228 SSIEKNGIVRVVLSS

-248 IQPYKDGNGVIF
+248 IQPYKDGDGVIF
-260 SFNVVADPDFA
+260 SFNVVADPDFV
-271 TDETSAIV
+271 TDENSAIV
-279 FSNVLAS
+279 FSNVLAANET
-286 QDLPGTE
+286 TE
-293 YALDITDAHIAVTSL
+293 YSLDITDAHVSVTSL
-308 KPINEAAYARLTE
+308 KPINDAAYARLAE

-339 ECPDVAGN
+339 ECPDVAEN

-370 ADCALTEA
+370 ADCALTET

-414 AAYVRLTEAV
+414 AAYVRLTEEV
-424 ATLQARFD
+424 ATVQDRFD

-442 ANVSAQFVDT
+442 V
-452 EAAIQGDID
+452 
-461 QKKAELQAQ
+461 
-470 YEAVKLDENSTID
+470 
-483 LEAIKAAVEKLLADA
+483 
-498 KAANAK
+498 
-504 LVANEAAYVRL
+504 
-515 SDDIAAVQARFDE
+515 
-528 VKATIEKDYANVS
+528 
-541 AQFVDTE
+541 
-548 AAIQGDIDQKKAE
+548 
-561 LQAQYEAVKLDENST
+561 
-576 IDLEAI
+576 
-582 KAAVEKLLADAK
+582 
-594 AANAKLV
+594 
-601 ANEAAYVR
+601 
-609 LSDDIA
+609 
-615 AVQARFDEVKAT
+615 
-627 IEKDYA
+627 
-633 NVSAQFVDTEAAIQ
+633 
-647 GDIDQKK
+647 
-654 AELQAQYEA
+654 
-663 VKLDENSTIDLEAIK
+663 
-678 AAVEKLLAD
+678 
-687 AKAANAKLV
+687 
-696 ANEAAYVRL
+696 
-705 SDDIA
+705 
-710 AVQARFD
+710 
-717 EVKATIE
+717 
-724 KDYANVSAQFV
+724 
-735 DTEAAIQGDIDQK
+735 
-748 KAELQAQY
+748 
-756 EAVKLDENS
+756 
-765 TIDLEAIKAAVE
+765 
-777 KLLADAKAAN
+777 
-787 AKLVANEAAYVRLSD
+787 
-802 DIAAVQARFDEVKAT
+802 
-817 IEKDYA
+817 

-835 IQADI
+835 IQGDI

-849 QYEAVELDENSTIG
+849 QYEAVELDENSTID
-863 LEAIKAAVE
+863 LEVIKAAIE
-872 QLLED
+872 QLLAD
-877 AKAADAKLVANEAAY
+877 AKVADAKLVANEAAY

-897 EIAAVQTRLDE
+897 EIAAVQARLDE

-942 KAQYEAVELDENST
+942 KALYEAVELDENST

-982 GSIQRLMSEGATF
+982 GSIQRMMSEGATF

>member
-1 MALMMV
+1 MVMFKITTSFKRMALMMV
-7 LAISGTLSVLAG
+7 LAISGTISVLAG

-60 SPQVEIVPGSFK
+60 SPNVEIVPGSFK
-72 INEERIDRECFIATM
+72 INEDRIDRECFIATM
-87 IQQPDAKWR
+87 IQQPDMKWR
-96 VALLTKDFTPIAGT
+96 IALLTKDFTPIAGT
-110 EGALGTFK
+110 EGALGTFQ
-118 IRATPNFSDDKA
+118 IRAKSTFSAADDA
-130 RIGFSTCSGSDRQ
+130 QIGFSTCSGGNRQ
-143 GKKVLIDCPFEQA
+143 GKKVLIDCPTYQA
-156 ITPMVGSLST
+156 ITPMVGSLCT

-204 HVEKKSNGKMI
+204 HIEKKSNGKMN

-228 FSSEKNGIVRVALSS
+228 SSGEKNGIVRVVLSS

-248 IQPYKDGNGVIF
+248 IQPYKDGDGVIF

-271 TDETSAIV
+271 TDENSAIV
-279 FSNVLAS
+279 FSNVLAANET
-286 QDLPGTE
+286 TE
-293 YALDITDAHIAVTSL
+293 YSLDITDAHVSVTSL
-308 KPINEAAYARLTE
+308 KPINDAAYARLAE

-370 ADCALTEA
+370 ADCALTET
-378 STLDAEAVKGVND
+378 STLDAEAVKGVNE
-391 AIAKYINEAA
+391 AIAKYLEDAA

-414 AAYVRLTEAV
+414 AAYVRLTEEIAAV
-424 ATLQARFD
+424 QARFDEVKATIEKDYANVAAQFADAEVAIQADIDQKKAELQAQYEAVKLDENSTIDLEAIKAAVEQLLADAKAANAKLVANEAAYVRLSDDIAAVQARLD

-470 YEAVKLDENSTID
+470 YEAVELDENSTID
-483 LEAIKAAVEKLLADA
+483 LEAIKAAIEQLLADA
-498 KAANAK
+498 K
-504 LVANEAAYVRL
+504 V
-515 SDDIAAVQARFDE
+515 
-528 VKATIEKDYANVS
+528 
-541 AQFVDTE
+541 
-548 AAIQGDIDQKKAE
+548 
-561 LQAQYEAVKLDENST
+561 
-576 IDLEAI
+576 
-582 KAAVEKLLADAK
+582 
-594 AANAKLV
+594 
-601 ANEAAYVR
+601 
-609 LSDDIA
+609 
-615 AVQARFDEVKAT
+615 
-627 IEKDYA
+627 
-633 NVSAQFVDTEAAIQ
+633 
-647 GDIDQKK
+647 
-654 AELQAQYEA
+654 
-663 VKLDENSTIDLEAIK
+663 
-678 AAVEKLLAD
+678 
-687 AKAANAKLV
+687 
-696 ANEAAYVRL
+696 
-705 SDDIA
+705 
-710 AVQARFD
+710 
-717 EVKATIE
+717 
-724 KDYANVSAQFV
+724 
-735 DTEAAIQGDIDQK
+735 
-748 KAELQAQY
+748 
-756 EAVKLDENS
+756 
-765 TIDLEAIKAAVE
+765 
-777 KLLADAKAAN
+777 
-787 AKLVANEAAYVRLSD
+787 
-802 DIAAVQARFDEVKAT
+802 
-817 IEKDYA
+817 
-823 NVAAQFADAEAA
+823 
-835 IQADI
+835 
-840 DQKKAELQA
+840 
-849 QYEAVELDENSTIG
+849 
-863 LEAIKAAVE
+863 
-872 QLLED
+872 
-877 AKAADAKLVANEAAY
+877 ADAKLVANEAAY

>member
-1 MALMMV
+1 MVMFKITTSFKRMALMMV
-7 LAISGTLSVLAG
+7 LAISGTISVLAG

-60 SPQVEIVPGSFK
+60 SPNVEIVPGSFK
-72 INEERIDRECFIATM
+72 INEDRIDRECFIATM
-87 IQQPDAKWR
+87 IQQPDMKWR
-96 VALLTKDFTPIAGT
+96 IALLTKDFTPIAGT
-110 EGALGTFK
+110 EGALGTFQ
-118 IRATPNFSDDKA
+118 IRAKSTFSAADDA
-130 RIGFSTCSGSDRQ
+130 QIGFSTCSGGNRQ
-143 GKKVLIDCPFEQA
+143 GKKVLIDCPTYQA
-156 ITPMVGSLST
+156 ITPMVGSLCT

-204 HVEKKSNGKMI
+204 HIEKKSNGKMN

-228 FSSEKNGIVRVALSS
+228 SSIEKNGIVRVVLSS

-248 IQPYKDGNGVIF
+248 IQPYKDGDGVIF

-271 TDETSAIV
+271 TDENSAIV
-279 FSNVLAS
+279 FSNVLAANET
-286 QDLPGTE
+286 TE
-293 YALDITDAHIAVTSL
+293 YSLDITDAHVSVTSL
-308 KPINEAAYARLTE
+308 KPINDAAYARLAE

-339 ECPDVAGN
+339 ECPDVAEN

-370 ADCALTEA
+370 ADCALTET

-424 ATLQARFD
+424 AAVQARFDEVKATIEKDYANVAAQFADAEAAIQGDIDQKKAELQAQYKAVKLSENSTIDLEAIKAAVEQLLADAKAANAKLVANEAAYVRLTEEIAAVQARFDEVKATIEKDYANVSAQFADAEAAIQGDIDQKKAELQAQYEAVKLDENSTIDLEAIKAAVEQLLANAKLGNAKLVANELAYVRLSDEIAAVQARLD

-483 LEAIKAAVEKLLADA
+483 LEAIKAAIEQLLADA
-498 KAANAK
+498 K
-504 LVANEAAYVRL
+504 V
-515 SDDIAAVQARFDE
+515 
-528 VKATIEKDYANVS
+528 
-541 AQFVDTE
+541 
-548 AAIQGDIDQKKAE
+548 
-561 LQAQYEAVKLDENST
+561 
-576 IDLEAI
+576 
-582 KAAVEKLLADAK
+582 
-594 AANAKLV
+594 
-601 ANEAAYVR
+601 
-609 LSDDIA
+609 
-615 AVQARFDEVKAT
+615 
-627 IEKDYA
+627 
-633 NVSAQFVDTEAAIQ
+633 
-647 GDIDQKK
+647 
-654 AELQAQYEA
+654 
-663 VKLDENSTIDLEAIK
+663 
-678 AAVEKLLAD
+678 
-687 AKAANAKLV
+687 
-696 ANEAAYVRL
+696 
-705 SDDIA
+705 
-710 AVQARFD
+710 
-717 EVKATIE
+717 
-724 KDYANVSAQFV
+724 
-735 DTEAAIQGDIDQK
+735 
-748 KAELQAQY
+748 
-756 EAVKLDENS
+756 
-765 TIDLEAIKAAVE
+765 
-777 KLLADAKAAN
+777 
-787 AKLVANEAAYVRLSD
+787 
-802 DIAAVQARFDEVKAT
+802 
-817 IEKDYA
+817 
-823 NVAAQFADAEAA
+823 
-835 IQADI
+835 
-840 DQKKAELQA
+840 
-849 QYEAVELDENSTIG
+849 
-863 LEAIKAAVE
+863 
-872 QLLED
+872 
-877 AKAADAKLVANEAAY
+877 ADAKLVANEAAY

>member
-1 MALMMV
+1 MFKITKSFKRMALMMV
-7 LAISGTLSVLAG
+7 LSISGTLSVLAG

-60 SPQVEIVPGSFK
+60 SPNVEIVPGSFK

-87 IQQPDAKWR
+87 IQQPDMKWR
-96 VALLTKDFTPIAGT
+96 IALLTKDFTPIAGT

-118 IRATPNFSDDKA
+118 IRATSNFSSADDA
-130 RIGFSTCSGSDRQ
+130 QILFSTCSGGDRQ
-143 GKKVLIDCPFEQA
+143 GKKVLIDCPNYQA
-156 ITPMVGSLST
+156 ITPMVGSLCT

-204 HVEKKSNGKMI
+204 HIEKKSDGKMN

-228 FSSEKNGIVRVALSS
+228 SSGEKNGIVRVALSS

-248 IQPYKDGNGVIF
+248 IQPYKDGDGVIF

-271 TDETSAIV
+271 TDENSAIV
-279 FSNVLAS
+279 FSNVLAANET
-286 QDLPGTE
+286 TE
-293 YALDITDAHIAVTSL
+293 YSLDITDAHVSVTSL
-308 KPINEAAYARLTE
+308 KPINDAAYARLAE

-339 ECPDVAGN
+339 ECPDVAEN

-414 AAYVRLTEAV
+414 AAYMRLTEAV
-424 ATLQARFD
+424 ATVQARFD

-442 ANVSAQFVDT
+442 ANVAAQFVDT

-470 YEAVKLDENSTID
+470 YEAVSLDENSTID
-483 LEAIKAAVEKLLADA
+483 LEAIKAAVEQLLADA

-515 SDDIAAVQARFDE
+515 TEEIAAVQARFDE
-528 VKATIEKDYANVS
+528 VKSIIEKDYANVA

-561 LQAQYEAVKLDENST
+561 LQAQYEAVELDENST

-582 KAAVEKLLADAK
+582 KAAVEQLLANAK
-594 AANAKLV
+594 LGNAKLV
-601 ANEAAYVR
+601 ANELAYVR

-615 AVQARFDEVKAT
+615 AVQARLDEVKAT
-627 IEKDYA
+627 IEKDY
-633 NVSAQFVDTEAAIQ
+633 V
-647 GDIDQKK
+647 
-654 AELQAQYEA
+654 
-663 VKLDENSTIDLEAIK
+663 
-678 AAVEKLLAD
+678 
-687 AKAANAKLV
+687 
-696 ANEAAYVRL
+696 
-705 SDDIA
+705 
-710 AVQARFD
+710 
-717 EVKATIE
+717 
-724 KDYANVSAQFV
+724 
-735 DTEAAIQGDIDQK
+735 
-748 KAELQAQY
+748 
-756 EAVKLDENS
+756 
-765 TIDLEAIKAAVE
+765 
-777 KLLADAKAAN
+777 
-787 AKLVANEAAYVRLSD
+787 
-802 DIAAVQARFDEVKAT
+802 
-817 IEKDYA
+817 

-835 IQADI
+835 IQGDI

-849 QYEAVELDENSTIG
+849 QYEAVELDENSTID
-863 LEAIKAAVE
+863 LEAIKAAIE
-872 QLLED
+872 QLLAD
-877 AKAADAKLVANEAAY
+877 AKVADAKLVANEAAY

-942 KAQYEAVELDENST
+942 KALYEAVELDENST

>member
-96 VALLTKDFTPIAGT
+96 IALLTKDFTPIEGS

-118 IRATPNFSDDKA
+118 IRATSNFSSADNA
-130 RIGFSTCSGSDRQ
+130 QILFSTCSGGDRQ
-143 GKKVLIDCPFEQA
+143 GKKVLIDCPTYQA
-156 ITPMVGSLST
+156 ITPMAGSLST

-204 HVEKKSNGKMI
+204 HIEKKSNGKMN

-228 FSSEKNGIVRVALSS
+228 SSIEKNGIVRVALSS

-248 IQPYKDGNGVIF
+248 IQPYKDGDGVIF

-271 TDETSAIV
+271 TDENSAIV
-279 FSNVLAS
+279 FSNVLAANET
-286 QDLPGTE
+286 TE
-293 YALDITDAHIAVTSL
+293 YSLDITDAHIAVTSL

-370 ADCALTEA
+370 ADCVLTET
-378 STLDAEAVKGVND
+378 STLDAEAVKGVNE
-391 AIAKYINEAA
+391 AIAKYLEDAA

-414 AAYVRLTEAV
+414 AAYVRLSDEIAAV
-424 ATLQARFD
+424 QTRLD

-442 ANVSAQFVDT
+442 VNVAAQFADA

-461 QKKAELQAQ
+461 QKKDELKAQ
-470 YEAVKLDENSTID
+470 YEAVELDENSTID
-483 LEAIKAAVEKLLADA
+483 LEAIKAAIEQLLADA
-498 KAANAK
+498 K
-504 LVANEAAYVRL
+504 V
-515 SDDIAAVQARFDE
+515 
-528 VKATIEKDYANVS
+528 
-541 AQFVDTE
+541 
-548 AAIQGDIDQKKAE
+548 
-561 LQAQYEAVKLDENST
+561 
-576 IDLEAI
+576 
-582 KAAVEKLLADAK
+582 
-594 AANAKLV
+594 
-601 ANEAAYVR
+601 
-609 LSDDIA
+609 
-615 AVQARFDEVKAT
+615 
-627 IEKDYA
+627 
-633 NVSAQFVDTEAAIQ
+633 
-647 GDIDQKK
+647 
-654 AELQAQYEA
+654 
-663 VKLDENSTIDLEAIK
+663 
-678 AAVEKLLAD
+678 
-687 AKAANAKLV
+687 
-696 ANEAAYVRL
+696 
-705 SDDIA
+705 
-710 AVQARFD
+710 
-717 EVKATIE
+717 
-724 KDYANVSAQFV
+724 
-735 DTEAAIQGDIDQK
+735 
-748 KAELQAQY
+748 
-756 EAVKLDENS
+756 
-765 TIDLEAIKAAVE
+765 
-777 KLLADAKAAN
+777 
-787 AKLVANEAAYVRLSD
+787 
-802 DIAAVQARFDEVKAT
+802 
-817 IEKDYA
+817 
-823 NVAAQFADAEAA
+823 
-835 IQADI
+835 
-840 DQKKAELQA
+840 
-849 QYEAVELDENSTIG
+849 
-863 LEAIKAAVE
+863 
-872 QLLED
+872 
-877 AKAADAKLVANEAAY
+877 ADAKLVANEAAY

-913 EKDYAIVAAQFVGVE
+913 EKDYVNVAAQFADAE
-928 SSIQYDINKKKDEL
+928 AAIQGDIDQKKDEL

-956 IDLETIKTAI
+956 IDLEAIKAAIEQLLADAKVADAKLVANEAAYVRLSDEIAAVQTRLDEVKATIEKDYVNVAAQFADAEAAIQGDIDQKKDELKAQYEAVELDENSTIDLEAIKAAIEQLLADAKVADAKLVANEAAYVRLSDEIAAVQARFDEVKATIEKDYAIVAAQFVGVESSIQYDINKKKNELKALYEAVELDENSTIDLETIKAAI

>member
-60 SPQVEIVPGSFK
+60 SQQVEIVPGSFK

-87 IQQPDAKWR
+87 IQQPDMKWR
-96 VALLTKDFTPIAGT
+96 IALLTKDFTPIAGT

-118 IRATPNFSDDKA
+118 IRATSNFSSADDA
-130 RIGFSTCSGSDRQ
+130 QILFSTCSGGDRQ
-143 GKKVLIDCPFEQA
+143 GKKVLIDCPNYQA
-156 ITPMVGSLST
+156 ITPMVGSLCT

-192 GLQADITLPEGL
+192 GLQADITLPEGS
-204 HVEKKSNGKMI
+204 HIEKKSNGKMN

-228 FSSEKNGIVRVALSS
+228 SSGEKNGIVRVALSS

-248 IQPYKDGNGVIF
+248 IQPYKDGDGVIF

-271 TDETSAIV
+271 TDENSAIV
-279 FSNVLAS
+279 FSNVLAANET
-286 QDLPGTE
+286 TE
-293 YALDITDAHIAVTSL
+293 YSLDITDAHIAVTSL

-370 ADCALTEA
+370 ADCALTET
-378 STLDAEAVKGVND
+378 STLDAEAVKGVNE
-391 AIAKYINEAA
+391 AIAKYLEDAA
-401 AAQAEHLKKLANE
+401 AAQTEHLKKLANE
-414 AAYVRLTEAV
+414 AAYVRLT
-424 ATLQARFD
+424 D
-432 EVKATIEKDY
+432 E
-442 ANVSAQFVDT
+442 
-452 EAAIQGDID
+452 
-461 QKKAELQAQ
+461 
-470 YEAVKLDENSTID
+470 
-483 LEAIKAAVEKLLADA
+483 
-498 KAANAK
+498 
-504 LVANEAAYVRL
+504 
-515 SDDIAAVQARFDE
+515 IAAVQ
-528 VKATIEKDYANVS
+528 T
-541 AQFVDTE
+541 
-548 AAIQGDIDQKKAE
+548 
-561 LQAQYEAVKLDENST
+561 
-576 IDLEAI
+576 
-582 KAAVEKLLADAK
+582 
-594 AANAKLV
+594 
-601 ANEAAYVR
+601 
-609 LSDDIA
+609 
-615 AVQARFDEVKAT
+615 
-627 IEKDYA
+627 
-633 NVSAQFVDTEAAIQ
+633 
-647 GDIDQKK
+647 
-654 AELQAQYEA
+654 
-663 VKLDENSTIDLEAIK
+663 
-678 AAVEKLLAD
+678 
-687 AKAANAKLV
+687 
-696 ANEAAYVRL
+696 
-705 SDDIA
+705 
-710 AVQARFD
+710 
-717 EVKATIE
+717 
-724 KDYANVSAQFV
+724 
-735 DTEAAIQGDIDQK
+735 
-748 KAELQAQY
+748 
-756 EAVKLDENS
+756 
-765 TIDLEAIKAAVE
+765 
-777 KLLADAKAAN
+777 
-787 AKLVANEAAYVRLSD
+787 
-802 DIAAVQARFDEVKAT
+802 RFDEVKAT

-835 IQADI
+835 IQGDI

-849 QYEAVELDENSTIG
+849 QYEAMKLDENSTID
-863 LEAIKAAVE
+863 LETIKAAIE
-872 QLLED
+872 QLLAD

-942 KAQYEAVELDENST
+942 KALYEAVELDENSTIDLETIKTAIEQLLANAKLGNAKLVANELAYVRLSDDIAAVQARLDEVKATIETDYANVAAQFVDTEAAIQGDIDQKKAELQAQYEAVELDENSTIDLEAIKAAIEQLLADAKVADAKLVANEAAYVRLSDEIAAVQARLDEVKATIEKDYANVAAQFVGVESSIQYDINKKKDELKALYEAVELDENST

>member
-7 LAISGTLSVLAG
+7 LAISGTISVLAG

-60 SPQVEIVPGSFK
+60 SPNVEIVPGSFK

-96 VALLTKDFTPIAGT
+96 IALLTKDFTPIAGT

-118 IRATPNFSDDKA
+118 IRATSNFSSADDA
-130 RIGFSTCSGSDRQ
+130 QIGFSTCSGGDRQ
-143 GKKVLIDCPFEQA
+143 GKKVLIDCPNYQA
-156 ITPMVGSLST
+156 ITPMVGSLCT

-204 HVEKKSNGKMI
+204 HIEKKSNGKMN

-228 FSSEKNGIVRVALSS
+228 SSGVKNGIVRVALSS

-248 IQPYKDGNGVIF
+248 IQPYKDGDGVIF

-271 TDETSAIV
+271 TNETSAIV
-279 FSNVLAS
+279 FSNVLAANET
-286 QDLPGTE
+286 TE
-293 YALDITDAHIAVTSL
+293 YSLDITDAHVSVTSL
-308 KPINEAAYARLTE
+308 KAINEVAYARLTE

-339 ECPDVAGN
+339 DCPDVAGN

-370 ADCALTEA
+370 ADCALTET
-378 STLDAEAVKGVND
+378 STLDAEAVKGVNE
-391 AIAKYINEAA
+391 AIAKYLEDAA

-414 AAYVRLTEAV
+414 AAYVRLTE
-424 ATLQARFD
+424 
-432 EVKATIEKDY
+432 EV
-442 ANVSAQFVDT
+442 
-452 EAAIQGDID
+452 
-461 QKKAELQAQ
+461 
-470 YEAVKLDENSTID
+470 
-483 LEAIKAAVEKLLADA
+483 
-498 KAANAK
+498 
-504 LVANEAAYVRL
+504 
-515 SDDIAAVQARFDE
+515 
-528 VKATIEKDYANVS
+528 
-541 AQFVDTE
+541 
-548 AAIQGDIDQKKAE
+548 
-561 LQAQYEAVKLDENST
+561 
-576 IDLEAI
+576 
-582 KAAVEKLLADAK
+582 
-594 AANAKLV
+594 
-601 ANEAAYVR
+601 
-609 LSDDIA
+609 
-615 AVQARFDEVKAT
+615 
-627 IEKDYA
+627 
-633 NVSAQFVDTEAAIQ
+633 
-647 GDIDQKK
+647 
-654 AELQAQYEA
+654 
-663 VKLDENSTIDLEAIK
+663 
-678 AAVEKLLAD
+678 
-687 AKAANAKLV
+687 
-696 ANEAAYVRL
+696 
-705 SDDIA
+705 
-710 AVQARFD
+710 
-717 EVKATIE
+717 
-724 KDYANVSAQFV
+724 
-735 DTEAAIQGDIDQK
+735 
-748 KAELQAQY
+748 
-756 EAVKLDENS
+756 
-765 TIDLEAIKAAVE
+765 
-777 KLLADAKAAN
+777 
-787 AKLVANEAAYVRLSD
+787 
-802 DIAAVQARFDEVKAT
+802 AAVQARFDEVKAT

-823 NVAAQFADAEAA
+823 NVAAQFVDTEAA
-835 IQADI
+835 IQGDIDQKKAEVQAQYEAVKLGENSTIDLETIKAAVKQLLADAKVANAKLVANEAAYVRLSDEIAAVQARFDEVKATIEKDYVNVAAQFADAEVAIQGDI

-849 QYEAVELDENSTIG
+849 QYEAVELDENSTID
-863 LEAIKAAVE
+863 LEAIKAAIE
-872 QLLED
+872 QLLAD
-877 AKAADAKLVANEAAY
+877 AKAADAKLVANDAAYVRLSDEIAAVQTRLDEVKATIEKDYAIVAAQFVGVESSIQYDINKKKDELKAQYEAVELDENSTIDLETIKTAIEQLLADAKAADAKLVANDAAY

>member
-1 MALMMV
+1 MVMFKITTSFKRMALMMV
-7 LAISGTLSVLAG
+7 LAISGTISVLAG

-96 VALLTKDFTPIAGT
+96 IALLTKDFTPIAGT
-110 EGALGTFK
+110 EGALGTFQ
-118 IRATPNFSDDKA
+118 IRAKSTFPAADNA
-130 RIGFSTCSGSDRQ
+130 QILFSTCSGGNRQ
-143 GKKVLIDCPFEQA
+143 GKKVLIDCPTYQA
-156 ITPMVGSLST
+156 ITPMVGSLCT

-204 HVEKKSNGKMI
+204 HIEKKSNGKMN

-228 FSSEKNGIVRVALSS
+228 SSIEKNGIVRVVLSS

-248 IQPYKDGNGVIF
+248 IQPYKDGDGVIF

-271 TDETSAIV
+271 TDENSAIV
-279 FSNVLAS
+279 FSNVLAANET
-286 QDLPGTE
+286 TE
-293 YALDITDAHIAVTSL
+293 YSLDITDAHVSVTSL
-308 KPINEAAYARLTE
+308 KPINDAAYARLAE

-339 ECPDVAGN
+339 ECPDVAEN

-370 ADCALTEA
+370 ADCALTET

-414 AAYVRLTEAV
+414 AAYVRLTEEV
-424 ATLQARFD
+424 AT
-432 EVKATIEKDY
+432 
-442 ANVSAQFVDT
+442 
-452 EAAIQGDID
+452 
-461 QKKAELQAQ
+461 
-470 YEAVKLDENSTID
+470 
-483 LEAIKAAVEKLLADA
+483 
-498 KAANAK
+498 
-504 LVANEAAYVRL
+504 
-515 SDDIAAVQARFDE
+515 VQARFDE
-528 VKATIEKDYANVS
+528 VKATIEKDYV
-541 AQFVDTE
+541 
-548 AAIQGDIDQKKAE
+548 
-561 LQAQYEAVKLDENST
+561 
-576 IDLEAI
+576 
-582 KAAVEKLLADAK
+582 
-594 AANAKLV
+594 
-601 ANEAAYVR
+601 
-609 LSDDIA
+609 
-615 AVQARFDEVKAT
+615 
-627 IEKDYA
+627 
-633 NVSAQFVDTEAAIQ
+633 
-647 GDIDQKK
+647 
-654 AELQAQYEA
+654 
-663 VKLDENSTIDLEAIK
+663 
-678 AAVEKLLAD
+678 
-687 AKAANAKLV
+687 
-696 ANEAAYVRL
+696 
-705 SDDIA
+705 
-710 AVQARFD
+710 
-717 EVKATIE
+717 
-724 KDYANVSAQFV
+724 
-735 DTEAAIQGDIDQK
+735 
-748 KAELQAQY
+748 
-756 EAVKLDENS
+756 
-765 TIDLEAIKAAVE
+765 
-777 KLLADAKAAN
+777 
-787 AKLVANEAAYVRLSD
+787 
-802 DIAAVQARFDEVKAT
+802 
-817 IEKDYA
+817 

-835 IQADI
+835 IQGDI

-849 QYEAVELDENSTIG
+849 QYEAVELDENSTID
-863 LEAIKAAVE
+863 LEAIKAAIE
-872 QLLED
+872 QLLAD
-877 AKAADAKLVANEAAY
+877 AKVADAKLVANEAAY

-897 EIAAVQTRLDE
+897 EIAAVQARLDE

-942 KAQYEAVELDENST
+942 KALYEAVELDENST

-982 GSIQRLMSEGATF
+982 GSIQRMMSEGATF

>member
-19 NRLVLNDGGPIAIK
+19 NRLVLNDGDPIAIK

-60 SPQVEIVPGSFK
+60 SPNVEIVPGSFK
-72 INEERIDRECFIATM
+72 INEDRIDRECFIATM
-87 IQQPDAKWR
+87 IQQPDMKWR
-96 VALLTKDFTPIAGT
+96 IALLTKDFTPIAGT
-110 EGALGTFK
+110 EGALGTFQ
-118 IRATPNFSDDKA
+118 IRAKSTFSAADDA
-130 RIGFSTCSGSDRQ
+130 QIGFSTCSGGNRQ
-143 GKKVLIDCPFEQA
+143 GKKVLIDCPTYQA
-156 ITPMVGSLST
+156 ITPMVGSLCT

-204 HVEKKSNGKMI
+204 HIEKKSNGKMN

-228 FSSEKNGIVRVALSS
+228 SSIEKNGIVRVVLSS

-248 IQPYKDGNGVIF
+248 IQPYKDGDGVIF

-271 TDETSAIV
+271 TDENSAIV
-279 FSNVLAS
+279 FSNVLAANET
-286 QDLPGTE
+286 TE
-293 YALDITDAHIAVTSL
+293 YSLDITDAHVSVTSL
-308 KPINEAAYARLTE
+308 KPINDAAYARLAE

-339 ECPDVAGN
+339 ECPDVAEN

-370 ADCALTEA
+370 ADCALTET

-424 ATLQARFD
+424 AAVQARFDEVKATIEKDYANVAAQFADAEAAIQGDIDQKKAELQAQYKAVKLSENSTIDLEAIKAAVEQLLADAKAANAKLVANEAAYVRLTEEIAAVQARFDEVKATIEKDYANVSAQFADAEAAIQADIDQKKAELQAQYEAVELDENSTIDLEAIKAAVEQLLANAKLGNAKLVANELAYVRLSDEIAAVQARLD

-483 LEAIKAAVEKLLADA
+483 LEAIKAAIEQLLADA
-498 KAANAK
+498 K
-504 LVANEAAYVRL
+504 V
-515 SDDIAAVQARFDE
+515 
-528 VKATIEKDYANVS
+528 
-541 AQFVDTE
+541 
-548 AAIQGDIDQKKAE
+548 
-561 LQAQYEAVKLDENST
+561 
-576 IDLEAI
+576 
-582 KAAVEKLLADAK
+582 
-594 AANAKLV
+594 
-601 ANEAAYVR
+601 
-609 LSDDIA
+609 
-615 AVQARFDEVKAT
+615 
-627 IEKDYA
+627 
-633 NVSAQFVDTEAAIQ
+633 
-647 GDIDQKK
+647 
-654 AELQAQYEA
+654 
-663 VKLDENSTIDLEAIK
+663 
-678 AAVEKLLAD
+678 
-687 AKAANAKLV
+687 
-696 ANEAAYVRL
+696 
-705 SDDIA
+705 
-710 AVQARFD
+710 
-717 EVKATIE
+717 
-724 KDYANVSAQFV
+724 
-735 DTEAAIQGDIDQK
+735 
-748 KAELQAQY
+748 
-756 EAVKLDENS
+756 
-765 TIDLEAIKAAVE
+765 
-777 KLLADAKAAN
+777 
-787 AKLVANEAAYVRLSD
+787 
-802 DIAAVQARFDEVKAT
+802 
-817 IEKDYA
+817 
-823 NVAAQFADAEAA
+823 
-835 IQADI
+835 
-840 DQKKAELQA
+840 
-849 QYEAVELDENSTIG
+849 
-863 LEAIKAAVE
+863 
-872 QLLED
+872 
-877 AKAADAKLVANEAAY
+877 ADAKLVANEAAY

>member
-1 MALMMV
+1 MVMFKITTSFKRMALMMV
-7 LAISGTLSVLAG
+7 LAISGTISVLAG

-96 VALLTKDFTPIAGT
+96 IALLTKDFTPIAGT
-110 EGALGTFK
+110 EGALGTFQ
-118 IRATPNFSDDKA
+118 IRAKSTFSAADNA
-130 RIGFSTCSGSDRQ
+130 QILFSTCSGGNRQ
-143 GKKVLIDCPFEQA
+143 GKKVLIDSPTYQA
-156 ITPMVGSLST
+156 ITPMVGSLCT

-204 HVEKKSNGKMI
+204 HIEKKSNGKMN

-228 FSSEKNGIVRVALSS
+228 SSIEKNGIVRVVLSS

-248 IQPYKDGNGVIF
+248 IQPYKDGDGVIF

-271 TDETSAIV
+271 TDENSAIV
-279 FSNVLAS
+279 FSNVLAANET
-286 QDLPGTE
+286 TE
-293 YALDITDAHIAVTSL
+293 YSLDITDAHVSVTSL
-308 KPINEAAYARLTE
+308 KPINDAAYARLAE

-339 ECPDVAGN
+339 ECPDVAEN

-370 ADCALTEA
+370 ADCALTET

-414 AAYVRLTEAV
+414 AAYVRLTEEV
-424 ATLQARFD
+424 AT
-432 EVKATIEKDY
+432 
-442 ANVSAQFVDT
+442 
-452 EAAIQGDID
+452 
-461 QKKAELQAQ
+461 
-470 YEAVKLDENSTID
+470 
-483 LEAIKAAVEKLLADA
+483 
-498 KAANAK
+498 
-504 LVANEAAYVRL
+504 
-515 SDDIAAVQARFDE
+515 VQARFDE
-528 VKATIEKDYANVS
+528 VKATIEKDYV
-541 AQFVDTE
+541 
-548 AAIQGDIDQKKAE
+548 
-561 LQAQYEAVKLDENST
+561 
-576 IDLEAI
+576 
-582 KAAVEKLLADAK
+582 
-594 AANAKLV
+594 
-601 ANEAAYVR
+601 
-609 LSDDIA
+609 
-615 AVQARFDEVKAT
+615 
-627 IEKDYA
+627 
-633 NVSAQFVDTEAAIQ
+633 
-647 GDIDQKK
+647 
-654 AELQAQYEA
+654 
-663 VKLDENSTIDLEAIK
+663 
-678 AAVEKLLAD
+678 
-687 AKAANAKLV
+687 
-696 ANEAAYVRL
+696 
-705 SDDIA
+705 
-710 AVQARFD
+710 
-717 EVKATIE
+717 
-724 KDYANVSAQFV
+724 
-735 DTEAAIQGDIDQK
+735 
-748 KAELQAQY
+748 
-756 EAVKLDENS
+756 
-765 TIDLEAIKAAVE
+765 
-777 KLLADAKAAN
+777 
-787 AKLVANEAAYVRLSD
+787 
-802 DIAAVQARFDEVKAT
+802 
-817 IEKDYA
+817 

-835 IQADI
+835 IQGDI

-849 QYEAVELDENSTIG
+849 QYEAVELDENSTID
-863 LEAIKAAVE
+863 LEAIKAAIE
-872 QLLED
+872 QLLAD
-877 AKAADAKLVANEAAY
+877 AKVADAKLVANEAAY

-897 EIAAVQTRLDE
+897 EIAAVQARLDE

-942 KAQYEAVELDENST
+942 KALYEAVELDENST

-982 GSIQRLMSEGATF
+982 GSIQRMMSEGATF

>member
-1 MALMMV
+1 MVMFKITTSFKRMALMMV
-7 LAISGTLSVLAG
+7 LAISGTISVLAG

-46 DEVIYAMQF
+46 DEMIYAMQF

-96 VALLTKDFTPIAGT
+96 IALLTKDFTPIAGT
-110 EGALGTFK
+110 EGALGTFQ
-118 IRATPNFSDDKA
+118 IRAKSTFSAADNA
-130 RIGFSTCSGSDRQ
+130 QILFSTCSGGNRQ
-143 GKKVLIDCPFEQA
+143 GKKVLIDSPTYQA
-156 ITPMVGSLST
+156 ITPMVGSLCT

-204 HVEKKSNGKMI
+204 HIEKKSNGKMN

-228 FSSEKNGIVRVALSS
+228 SSIEKNGIVRVVLSS

-248 IQPYKDGNGVIF
+248 IQPYKDGDGVIF

-271 TDETSAIV
+271 TDENSAIV
-279 FSNVLAS
+279 FSNVLAANET
-286 QDLPGTE
+286 TE
-293 YALDITDAHIAVTSL
+293 YSLDITDAHVSVTSL
-308 KPINEAAYARLTE
+308 KPINDAAYARLAE

-339 ECPDVAGN
+339 ECPDVAEN

-370 ADCALTEA
+370 ADCALTET

-414 AAYVRLTEAV
+414 AAYVRLTEEV
-424 ATLQARFD
+424 AT
-432 EVKATIEKDY
+432 
-442 ANVSAQFVDT
+442 
-452 EAAIQGDID
+452 
-461 QKKAELQAQ
+461 
-470 YEAVKLDENSTID
+470 
-483 LEAIKAAVEKLLADA
+483 
-498 KAANAK
+498 
-504 LVANEAAYVRL
+504 
-515 SDDIAAVQARFDE
+515 VQARFDE
-528 VKATIEKDYANVS
+528 VKATIEKDYV
-541 AQFVDTE
+541 
-548 AAIQGDIDQKKAE
+548 
-561 LQAQYEAVKLDENST
+561 
-576 IDLEAI
+576 
-582 KAAVEKLLADAK
+582 
-594 AANAKLV
+594 
-601 ANEAAYVR
+601 
-609 LSDDIA
+609 
-615 AVQARFDEVKAT
+615 
-627 IEKDYA
+627 
-633 NVSAQFVDTEAAIQ
+633 
-647 GDIDQKK
+647 
-654 AELQAQYEA
+654 
-663 VKLDENSTIDLEAIK
+663 
-678 AAVEKLLAD
+678 
-687 AKAANAKLV
+687 
-696 ANEAAYVRL
+696 
-705 SDDIA
+705 
-710 AVQARFD
+710 
-717 EVKATIE
+717 
-724 KDYANVSAQFV
+724 
-735 DTEAAIQGDIDQK
+735 
-748 KAELQAQY
+748 
-756 EAVKLDENS
+756 
-765 TIDLEAIKAAVE
+765 
-777 KLLADAKAAN
+777 
-787 AKLVANEAAYVRLSD
+787 
-802 DIAAVQARFDEVKAT
+802 
-817 IEKDYA
+817 

-835 IQADI
+835 IQGDI

-849 QYEAVELDENSTIG
+849 QYEAVELDENSTID
-863 LEAIKAAVE
+863 LEAIKAAIE
-872 QLLED
+872 QLLAD
-877 AKAADAKLVANEAAY
+877 AKVADAKLVANEAAY

-897 EIAAVQTRLDE
+897 EIAAVQARLDE

-942 KAQYEAVELDENST
+942 KALYEAVELDENST

-982 GSIQRLMSEGATF
+982 GSIQRMMSEGATF

>member
-60 SPQVEIVPGSFK
+60 SSQVEIVPGSFK

-96 VALLTKDFTPIAGT
+96 IALLTKDFTPIEGS
-110 EGALGTFK
+110 EGALGAFQ
-118 IRATPNFSDDKA
+118 IRAKSTFSAADNA
-130 RIGFSTCSGSDRQ
+130 QIWFSTCSGGNRQ
-143 GKKVLIDCPFEQA
+143 GKKVLIDCPTYQA
-156 ITPMVGSLST
+156 ITPMAGSLST

-204 HVEKKSNGKMI
+204 HIEKKSNGKMN

-228 FSSEKNGIVRVALSS
+228 SSIEKNGIVRVALSS

-248 IQPYKDGNGVIF
+248 IQPYKDGDGVIF

-271 TDETSAIV
+271 TDENSAIV
-279 FSNVLAS
+279 FSNVLAANET
-286 QDLPGTE
+286 TE
-293 YALDITDAHIAVTSL
+293 YSLDITDAHIAVTSL

-370 ADCALTEA
+370 ADCALTET
-378 STLDAEAVKGVND
+378 STLDAEAVKGVNE
-391 AIAKYINEAA
+391 AIAKYLEDAA

-414 AAYVRLTEAV
+414 AAYVRLSDEIAAV
-424 ATLQARFD
+424 QTRLD

-442 ANVSAQFVDT
+442 V
-452 EAAIQGDID
+452 
-461 QKKAELQAQ
+461 
-470 YEAVKLDENSTID
+470 
-483 LEAIKAAVEKLLADA
+483 
-498 KAANAK
+498 
-504 LVANEAAYVRL
+504 
-515 SDDIAAVQARFDE
+515 
-528 VKATIEKDYANVS
+528 
-541 AQFVDTE
+541 
-548 AAIQGDIDQKKAE
+548 
-561 LQAQYEAVKLDENST
+561 
-576 IDLEAI
+576 
-582 KAAVEKLLADAK
+582 
-594 AANAKLV
+594 
-601 ANEAAYVR
+601 
-609 LSDDIA
+609 
-615 AVQARFDEVKAT
+615 
-627 IEKDYA
+627 
-633 NVSAQFVDTEAAIQ
+633 
-647 GDIDQKK
+647 
-654 AELQAQYEA
+654 
-663 VKLDENSTIDLEAIK
+663 
-678 AAVEKLLAD
+678 
-687 AKAANAKLV
+687 
-696 ANEAAYVRL
+696 
-705 SDDIA
+705 
-710 AVQARFD
+710 
-717 EVKATIE
+717 
-724 KDYANVSAQFV
+724 
-735 DTEAAIQGDIDQK
+735 
-748 KAELQAQY
+748 
-756 EAVKLDENS
+756 
-765 TIDLEAIKAAVE
+765 
-777 KLLADAKAAN
+777 
-787 AKLVANEAAYVRLSD
+787 
-802 DIAAVQARFDEVKAT
+802 
-817 IEKDYA
+817 

-835 IQADI
+835 IQGDI

-849 QYEAVELDENSTIG
+849 QYEAVELDENSTID
-863 LEAIKAAVE
+863 LEAIKAAIE
-872 QLLED
+872 QLLAD
-877 AKAADAKLVANEAAY
+877 AKVADAKLVANEAAY

-928 SSIQYDINKKKDEL
+928 SSIQYDINKKKNEL
-942 KAQYEAVELDENST
+942 KALYEAVELDENST

>member
-1 MALMMV
+1 MVMFKITTSFKRMALMMV
-7 LAISGTLSVLAG
+7 LAISGTISVLAG

-96 VALLTKDFTPIAGT
+96 IALLTKDFTPIAGT
-110 EGALGTFK
+110 EGALGTFQ
-118 IRATPNFSDDKA
+118 IRAKSTFSAADNA
-130 RIGFSTCSGSDRQ
+130 QILFSTCSGGNRQ
-143 GKKVLIDCPFEQA
+143 GKKVLVDSPTYQA
-156 ITPMVGSLST
+156 ITPMVGSLCT

-204 HVEKKSNGKMI
+204 HIEKKSNGKMN

-228 FSSEKNGIVRVALSS
+228 SSIEKNGIVRVVLSS

-248 IQPYKDGNGVIF
+248 IQPYKDGDGVIF

-271 TDETSAIV
+271 TDENSAIV
-279 FSNVLAS
+279 FSNVLAANET
-286 QDLPGTE
+286 TE
-293 YALDITDAHIAVTSL
+293 YSLDITDAHVSVTSL
-308 KPINEAAYARLTE
+308 KPINDAAYARLAE

-339 ECPDVAGN
+339 ECPDVAEN

-370 ADCALTEA
+370 ADCALTET

-414 AAYVRLTEAV
+414 AAYVRLTEEV
-424 ATLQARFD
+424 AT
-432 EVKATIEKDY
+432 
-442 ANVSAQFVDT
+442 
-452 EAAIQGDID
+452 
-461 QKKAELQAQ
+461 
-470 YEAVKLDENSTID
+470 
-483 LEAIKAAVEKLLADA
+483 
-498 KAANAK
+498 
-504 LVANEAAYVRL
+504 
-515 SDDIAAVQARFDE
+515 VQARFDE
-528 VKATIEKDYANVS
+528 VKATIEKDYV
-541 AQFVDTE
+541 
-548 AAIQGDIDQKKAE
+548 
-561 LQAQYEAVKLDENST
+561 
-576 IDLEAI
+576 
-582 KAAVEKLLADAK
+582 
-594 AANAKLV
+594 
-601 ANEAAYVR
+601 
-609 LSDDIA
+609 
-615 AVQARFDEVKAT
+615 
-627 IEKDYA
+627 
-633 NVSAQFVDTEAAIQ
+633 
-647 GDIDQKK
+647 
-654 AELQAQYEA
+654 
-663 VKLDENSTIDLEAIK
+663 
-678 AAVEKLLAD
+678 
-687 AKAANAKLV
+687 
-696 ANEAAYVRL
+696 
-705 SDDIA
+705 
-710 AVQARFD
+710 
-717 EVKATIE
+717 
-724 KDYANVSAQFV
+724 
-735 DTEAAIQGDIDQK
+735 
-748 KAELQAQY
+748 
-756 EAVKLDENS
+756 
-765 TIDLEAIKAAVE
+765 
-777 KLLADAKAAN
+777 
-787 AKLVANEAAYVRLSD
+787 
-802 DIAAVQARFDEVKAT
+802 
-817 IEKDYA
+817 

-835 IQADI
+835 IQGDI

-849 QYEAVELDENSTIG
+849 QYEAVELDENSTID
-863 LEAIKAAVE
+863 LEAIKAAIE
-872 QLLED
+872 QLLAD
-877 AKAADAKLVANEAAY
+877 AKVADAKLVANEAAY

-897 EIAAVQTRLDE
+897 EIAAVQARLDE

-942 KAQYEAVELDENST
+942 KALYEAVELDENST

-982 GSIQRLMSEGATF
+982 GSIQRMMSEGATF

>member
-7 LAISGTLSVLAG
+7 LAISGTISVLAG

-96 VALLTKDFTPIAGT
+96 IALLTKDFTPIEGS
-110 EGALGTFK
+110 EGALGTFQ
-118 IRATPNFSDDKA
+118 IRAKSTFSAADNA
-130 RIGFSTCSGSDRQ
+130 QILFSTCSGGNRQ
-143 GKKVLIDCPFEQA
+143 GKKVLIDSPTYQA

-204 HVEKKSNGKMI
+204 HIEKKSNGKMN

-228 FSSEKNGIVRVALSS
+228 SSIEKNGIVRVVLSS

-248 IQPYKDGNGVIF
+248 IQPYKDGDGVIF
-260 SFNVVADPDFA
+260 SFNVVADPDFV
-271 TDETSAIV
+271 TDENSAIV
-279 FSNVLAS
+279 FSNVLAANET
-286 QDLPGTE
+286 TE
-293 YALDITDAHIAVTSL
+293 YSLDITDAHVSVTSL
-308 KPINEAAYARLTE
+308 KPINDAAYARLAE
-321 EVAALQKA
+321 EVAALQKT

-339 ECPDVAGN
+339 ECPDVAEN

-414 AAYVRLTEAV
+414 AAYMRLTEAV
-424 ATLQARFD
+424 ATVQARFD

-442 ANVSAQFVDT
+442 ANVAAQFVDTEAAIQGDIDQKKAELQAQYEAMKLDENSTIDLEAIKAAVEQLLADAKAANAKLVANEAAYVRLTEEIAAVQARFDEVKATIEKDYANVAAQFADT

-483 LEAIKAAVEKLLADA
+483 LEAIKAAVEQLLADA
-498 KAANAK
+498 K
-504 LVANEAAYVRL
+504 V
-515 SDDIAAVQARFDE
+515 
-528 VKATIEKDYANVS
+528 
-541 AQFVDTE
+541 
-548 AAIQGDIDQKKAE
+548 
-561 LQAQYEAVKLDENST
+561 
-576 IDLEAI
+576 
-582 KAAVEKLLADAK
+582 
-594 AANAKLV
+594 
-601 ANEAAYVR
+601 
-609 LSDDIA
+609 
-615 AVQARFDEVKAT
+615 
-627 IEKDYA
+627 
-633 NVSAQFVDTEAAIQ
+633 
-647 GDIDQKK
+647 
-654 AELQAQYEA
+654 
-663 VKLDENSTIDLEAIK
+663 
-678 AAVEKLLAD
+678 
-687 AKAANAKLV
+687 
-696 ANEAAYVRL
+696 
-705 SDDIA
+705 
-710 AVQARFD
+710 
-717 EVKATIE
+717 
-724 KDYANVSAQFV
+724 
-735 DTEAAIQGDIDQK
+735 
-748 KAELQAQY
+748 
-756 EAVKLDENS
+756 
-765 TIDLEAIKAAVE
+765 
-777 KLLADAKAAN
+777 
-787 AKLVANEAAYVRLSD
+787 
-802 DIAAVQARFDEVKAT
+802 
-817 IEKDYA
+817 
-823 NVAAQFADAEAA
+823 
-835 IQADI
+835 
-840 DQKKAELQA
+840 
-849 QYEAVELDENSTIG
+849 
-863 LEAIKAAVE
+863 
-872 QLLED
+872 
-877 AKAADAKLVANEAAY
+877 ADAKLVANEAAY

-942 KAQYEAVELDENST
+942 KALYEAVELDENST

>member
-1 MALMMV
+1 MVMFKITTSFKRMALMMV
-7 LAISGTLSVLAG
+7 LAISGTISVLAG

-96 VALLTKDFTPIAGT
+96 IALLTKDFTPIAGT
-110 EGALGTFK
+110 EGALGTFQ
-118 IRATPNFSDDKA
+118 IRAKSTFSAADDA
-130 RIGFSTCSGSDRQ
+130 QIGFSTCSGGNRQ
-143 GKKVLIDCPFEQA
+143 GKKVLIDCPTYQA
-156 ITPMVGSLST
+156 ITPMVGSLCT

-204 HVEKKSNGKMI
+204 HVEKKSNGKMN

-228 FSSEKNGIVRVALSS
+228 SSIEKNGIVRVVLSS

-248 IQPYKDGNGVIF
+248 IQPYKDGDGVIF
-260 SFNVVADPDFA
+260 SFNVVADPDFV
-271 TDETSAIV
+271 TDENSAIV
-279 FSNVLAS
+279 FSNVLAANET
-286 QDLPGTE
+286 TE
-293 YALDITDAHIAVTSL
+293 YSLDITDAHVSVTSL
-308 KPINEAAYARLTE
+308 KPINDAAYARLAE

-339 ECPDVAGN
+339 ECPDVAEN

-370 ADCALTEA
+370 ADCALTET

-414 AAYVRLTEAV
+414 AAYVRLTEEV
-424 ATLQARFD
+424 AT
-432 EVKATIEKDY
+432 
-442 ANVSAQFVDT
+442 
-452 EAAIQGDID
+452 
-461 QKKAELQAQ
+461 
-470 YEAVKLDENSTID
+470 
-483 LEAIKAAVEKLLADA
+483 
-498 KAANAK
+498 
-504 LVANEAAYVRL
+504 
-515 SDDIAAVQARFDE
+515 VQARFDE
-528 VKATIEKDYANVS
+528 VKATIEKDYV
-541 AQFVDTE
+541 
-548 AAIQGDIDQKKAE
+548 
-561 LQAQYEAVKLDENST
+561 
-576 IDLEAI
+576 
-582 KAAVEKLLADAK
+582 
-594 AANAKLV
+594 
-601 ANEAAYVR
+601 
-609 LSDDIA
+609 
-615 AVQARFDEVKAT
+615 
-627 IEKDYA
+627 
-633 NVSAQFVDTEAAIQ
+633 
-647 GDIDQKK
+647 
-654 AELQAQYEA
+654 
-663 VKLDENSTIDLEAIK
+663 
-678 AAVEKLLAD
+678 
-687 AKAANAKLV
+687 
-696 ANEAAYVRL
+696 
-705 SDDIA
+705 
-710 AVQARFD
+710 
-717 EVKATIE
+717 
-724 KDYANVSAQFV
+724 
-735 DTEAAIQGDIDQK
+735 
-748 KAELQAQY
+748 
-756 EAVKLDENS
+756 
-765 TIDLEAIKAAVE
+765 
-777 KLLADAKAAN
+777 
-787 AKLVANEAAYVRLSD
+787 
-802 DIAAVQARFDEVKAT
+802 
-817 IEKDYA
+817 

-835 IQADI
+835 IQGDI

-849 QYEAVELDENSTIG
+849 QYEAVELDENSTID
-863 LEAIKAAVE
+863 LEAIKAAIE
-872 QLLED
+872 QLLAD
-877 AKAADAKLVANEAAY
+877 AKVADAKLVANEAAY

-971 DAKAAAEANSI
+971 DAKAAAGANSI

>member
-1 MALMMV
+1 MVMFKITTSFKRMALMMV
-7 LAISGTLSVLAG
+7 LAISGTISVLAG

-60 SPQVEIVPGSFK
+60 SPNVEIVPGSFK
-72 INEERIDRECFIATM
+72 INEDRIDRECFIATM

-96 VALLTKDFTPIAGT
+96 IALLTKDFTPIAGT
-110 EGALGTFK
+110 EGALGTFQ
-118 IRATPNFSDDKA
+118 IRAKSTFSAADDA
-130 RIGFSTCSGSDRQ
+130 QIGFSTCSGGNRQ
-143 GKKVLIDCPFEQA
+143 GKKVLIDSPTYQA
-156 ITPMVGSLST
+156 ITPMVGSLCT

-204 HVEKKSNGKMI
+204 HVEKKSNGKMN

-228 FSSEKNGIVRVALSS
+228 SSIEKNGIVRVVLSS

-248 IQPYKDGNGVIF
+248 IQPYKDGDGVIF

-271 TDETSAIV
+271 TDENSAIV
-279 FSNVLAS
+279 FSNVLAANET
-286 QDLPGTE
+286 TE
-293 YALDITDAHIAVTSL
+293 YSLDITDAHVSVTSL
-308 KPINEAAYARLTE
+308 KPINDAAYARLAE

-339 ECPDVAGN
+339 ECPDVAEN

-370 ADCALTEA
+370 ADCALTET

-414 AAYVRLTEAV
+414 AAYVRLTEEV
-424 ATLQARFD
+424 AT
-432 EVKATIEKDY
+432 
-442 ANVSAQFVDT
+442 
-452 EAAIQGDID
+452 
-461 QKKAELQAQ
+461 
-470 YEAVKLDENSTID
+470 
-483 LEAIKAAVEKLLADA
+483 
-498 KAANAK
+498 
-504 LVANEAAYVRL
+504 
-515 SDDIAAVQARFDE
+515 VQARFDE
-528 VKATIEKDYANVS
+528 VKATIEKDYV
-541 AQFVDTE
+541 
-548 AAIQGDIDQKKAE
+548 
-561 LQAQYEAVKLDENST
+561 
-576 IDLEAI
+576 
-582 KAAVEKLLADAK
+582 
-594 AANAKLV
+594 
-601 ANEAAYVR
+601 
-609 LSDDIA
+609 
-615 AVQARFDEVKAT
+615 
-627 IEKDYA
+627 
-633 NVSAQFVDTEAAIQ
+633 
-647 GDIDQKK
+647 
-654 AELQAQYEA
+654 
-663 VKLDENSTIDLEAIK
+663 
-678 AAVEKLLAD
+678 
-687 AKAANAKLV
+687 
-696 ANEAAYVRL
+696 
-705 SDDIA
+705 
-710 AVQARFD
+710 
-717 EVKATIE
+717 
-724 KDYANVSAQFV
+724 
-735 DTEAAIQGDIDQK
+735 
-748 KAELQAQY
+748 
-756 EAVKLDENS
+756 
-765 TIDLEAIKAAVE
+765 
-777 KLLADAKAAN
+777 
-787 AKLVANEAAYVRLSD
+787 
-802 DIAAVQARFDEVKAT
+802 
-817 IEKDYA
+817 

-835 IQADI
+835 IQGDI

-849 QYEAVELDENSTIG
+849 QYEAVELDENSTID
-863 LEAIKAAVE
+863 LEVIKAAIE
-872 QLLED
+872 QLLAD
-877 AKAADAKLVANEAAY
+877 AKVADAKLVANEAAY

-897 EIAAVQTRLDE
+897 EIAAVQARLDE
-908 VKATI
+908 VKTTI

-942 KAQYEAVELDENST
+942 KALYEAVELDENST

-982 GSIQRLMSEGATF
+982 GSIQRMMSEGATF

>member
-1 MALMMV
+1 MVMFKITTSFKRMALMMV
-7 LAISGTLSVLAG
+7 LAISGTISVLAG

-96 VALLTKDFTPIAGT
+96 IALLTKDFTPIAGT
-110 EGALGTFK
+110 EGALGTFQ
-118 IRATPNFSDDKA
+118 IRAKSTFSAADDA
-130 RIGFSTCSGSDRQ
+130 QIGFSTCSGGNRQ
-143 GKKVLIDCPFEQA
+143 GKKVLIDCPTYQA
-156 ITPMVGSLST
+156 ITPMVGSLCT

-204 HVEKKSNGKMI
+204 HVEKKSNGKMN

-228 FSSEKNGIVRVALSS
+228 SSIEKNGIVRVVLSS

-248 IQPYKDGNGVIF
+248 IQPYKDGDGVIF
-260 SFNVVADPDFA
+260 SFNVVADPDFV
-271 TDETSAIV
+271 TDENSAIV
-279 FSNVLAS
+279 FSNVLAANET
-286 QDLPGTE
+286 TE
-293 YALDITDAHIAVTSL
+293 YSLDITDAHVSVTSL
-308 KPINEAAYARLTE
+308 KPINDAAYARLAE

-339 ECPDVAGN
+339 ECPDVAEN

-370 ADCALTEA
+370 ADCALTET

-414 AAYVRLTEAV
+414 AAYVRLTEEV
-424 ATLQARFD
+424 AT
-432 EVKATIEKDY
+432 
-442 ANVSAQFVDT
+442 
-452 EAAIQGDID
+452 
-461 QKKAELQAQ
+461 
-470 YEAVKLDENSTID
+470 
-483 LEAIKAAVEKLLADA
+483 
-498 KAANAK
+498 
-504 LVANEAAYVRL
+504 
-515 SDDIAAVQARFDE
+515 VQARFDE
-528 VKATIEKDYANVS
+528 VKATIEKDYV
-541 AQFVDTE
+541 
-548 AAIQGDIDQKKAE
+548 
-561 LQAQYEAVKLDENST
+561 
-576 IDLEAI
+576 
-582 KAAVEKLLADAK
+582 
-594 AANAKLV
+594 
-601 ANEAAYVR
+601 
-609 LSDDIA
+609 
-615 AVQARFDEVKAT
+615 
-627 IEKDYA
+627 
-633 NVSAQFVDTEAAIQ
+633 
-647 GDIDQKK
+647 
-654 AELQAQYEA
+654 
-663 VKLDENSTIDLEAIK
+663 
-678 AAVEKLLAD
+678 
-687 AKAANAKLV
+687 
-696 ANEAAYVRL
+696 
-705 SDDIA
+705 
-710 AVQARFD
+710 
-717 EVKATIE
+717 
-724 KDYANVSAQFV
+724 
-735 DTEAAIQGDIDQK
+735 
-748 KAELQAQY
+748 
-756 EAVKLDENS
+756 
-765 TIDLEAIKAAVE
+765 
-777 KLLADAKAAN
+777 
-787 AKLVANEAAYVRLSD
+787 
-802 DIAAVQARFDEVKAT
+802 
-817 IEKDYA
+817 

-835 IQADI
+835 IQGDI

-849 QYEAVELDENSTIG
+849 QYEAVELDENSTID
-863 LEAIKAAVE
+863 LEVIKAAIE
-872 QLLED
+872 QLLAD
-877 AKAADAKLVANEAAY
+877 AKVADAKLVANEAAY

-897 EIAAVQTRLDE
+897 EIAAVQARLDE

-942 KAQYEAVELDENST
+942 KALYEAVELDENST

-982 GSIQRLMSEGATF
+982 GSIQRMMSEGATF

>member
-1 MALMMV
+1 MVMFKITTSFKRMALMMV
-7 LAISGTLSVLAG
+7 LAISGTISVLAG

-96 VALLTKDFTPIAGT
+96 IALLTKDFTPIAGT
-110 EGALGTFK
+110 EGALGTFQ
-118 IRATPNFSDDKA
+118 IRAKSTFSAADNA
-130 RIGFSTCSGSDRQ
+130 QILFSTCSGGNRQ
-143 GKKVLIDCPFEQA
+143 GKKVLIDSPTYQA
-156 ITPMVGSLST
+156 ITPMVGSLCT

-204 HVEKKSNGKMI
+204 HIEKKSNGKMN

-228 FSSEKNGIVRVALSS
+228 SSIEKNGIVRVVLSS

-248 IQPYKDGNGVIF
+248 IQPYKDGDGVIF

-271 TDETSAIV
+271 TDENSAIV
-279 FSNVLAS
+279 FSNVLAANET
-286 QDLPGTE
+286 TE
-293 YALDITDAHIAVTSL
+293 YSLDITDAHVSVTSL
-308 KPINEAAYARLTE
+308 KPINDAAYARLAE

-339 ECPDVAGN
+339 ECPDVAEN
-347 YAETVETIQ
+347 YAEIVETIQ

-370 ADCALTEA
+370 ADCALTET

-414 AAYVRLTEAV
+414 AAYVRLTEEV
-424 ATLQARFD
+424 ATVQARFD

-442 ANVSAQFVDT
+442 VNVAAQFADA

-470 YEAVKLDENSTID
+470 YEAVSLDENSTID
-483 LEAIKAAVEKLLADA
+483 LEAIKAAIEQLLADA
-498 KAANAK
+498 K
-504 LVANEAAYVRL
+504 V
-515 SDDIAAVQARFDE
+515 
-528 VKATIEKDYANVS
+528 
-541 AQFVDTE
+541 
-548 AAIQGDIDQKKAE
+548 
-561 LQAQYEAVKLDENST
+561 
-576 IDLEAI
+576 
-582 KAAVEKLLADAK
+582 
-594 AANAKLV
+594 
-601 ANEAAYVR
+601 
-609 LSDDIA
+609 
-615 AVQARFDEVKAT
+615 
-627 IEKDYA
+627 
-633 NVSAQFVDTEAAIQ
+633 
-647 GDIDQKK
+647 
-654 AELQAQYEA
+654 
-663 VKLDENSTIDLEAIK
+663 
-678 AAVEKLLAD
+678 
-687 AKAANAKLV
+687 
-696 ANEAAYVRL
+696 
-705 SDDIA
+705 
-710 AVQARFD
+710 
-717 EVKATIE
+717 
-724 KDYANVSAQFV
+724 
-735 DTEAAIQGDIDQK
+735 
-748 KAELQAQY
+748 
-756 EAVKLDENS
+756 
-765 TIDLEAIKAAVE
+765 
-777 KLLADAKAAN
+777 
-787 AKLVANEAAYVRLSD
+787 
-802 DIAAVQARFDEVKAT
+802 
-817 IEKDYA
+817 
-823 NVAAQFADAEAA
+823 
-835 IQADI
+835 
-840 DQKKAELQA
+840 
-849 QYEAVELDENSTIG
+849 
-863 LEAIKAAVE
+863 
-872 QLLED
+872 
-877 AKAADAKLVANEAAY
+877 ADAKLVANEAAY

-897 EIAAVQTRLDE
+897 EIAAVQARLDE

-942 KAQYEAVELDENST
+942 KALYEAVELDENST

-982 GSIQRLMSEGATF
+982 GSIQRMMSEGATF

>member
-1 MALMMV
+1 MVMFKITTSFKRMALMMV
-7 LAISGTLSVLAG
+7 LAISGTISVLAG

-60 SPQVEIVPGSFK
+60 SPNVEIVPGSFK
-72 INEERIDRECFIATM
+72 INEDRIDRECFIATM
-87 IQQPDAKWR
+87 IQQPDMKWR
-96 VALLTKDFTPIAGT
+96 IALLTKDFTPIAGT
-110 EGALGTFK
+110 EGALGTFQ
-118 IRATPNFSDDKA
+118 IRAKSTFSAADDA
-130 RIGFSTCSGSDRQ
+130 QIGFSTCSGGNRQ
-143 GKKVLIDCPFEQA
+143 GKKVLIDCPTYQA
-156 ITPMVGSLST
+156 ITPMVGSLCT

-204 HVEKKSNGKMI
+204 HIEKKSNGKMN

-228 FSSEKNGIVRVALSS
+228 SSIEKNGIVRVVLSS

-248 IQPYKDGNGVIF
+248 IQPYKDGDGVIF

-271 TDETSAIV
+271 TDENSAIV
-279 FSNVLAS
+279 FSNVLAANET
-286 QDLPGTE
+286 TE
-293 YALDITDAHIAVTSL
+293 YSLDITDAHVSVTSL
-308 KPINEAAYARLTE
+308 KPINDAAYARLAE

-339 ECPDVAGN
+339 ECPDVAEN

-370 ADCALTEA
+370 ADCALTET

-424 ATLQARFD
+424 AAVQARFDEVKATIEKDYANVAAQFADAEAAIQGDIDQKKAELQAQYKAVKLSENSTIDLEAIKAAVEQLLADAKAANAKLVANEAAYVRLTEEIAAVQARFDEVKATIEKDYANVSAQFADAEAAIQADIDQKKAELQALYEAVKLDENSTIDLEAIKAAVEQLLANAKLGNAKLVANELAYVRLSDEIAAVQARLD

-483 LEAIKAAVEKLLADA
+483 LEAIKAAIEQLLADA
-498 KAANAK
+498 K
-504 LVANEAAYVRL
+504 V
-515 SDDIAAVQARFDE
+515 
-528 VKATIEKDYANVS
+528 
-541 AQFVDTE
+541 
-548 AAIQGDIDQKKAE
+548 
-561 LQAQYEAVKLDENST
+561 
-576 IDLEAI
+576 
-582 KAAVEKLLADAK
+582 
-594 AANAKLV
+594 
-601 ANEAAYVR
+601 
-609 LSDDIA
+609 
-615 AVQARFDEVKAT
+615 
-627 IEKDYA
+627 
-633 NVSAQFVDTEAAIQ
+633 
-647 GDIDQKK
+647 
-654 AELQAQYEA
+654 
-663 VKLDENSTIDLEAIK
+663 
-678 AAVEKLLAD
+678 
-687 AKAANAKLV
+687 
-696 ANEAAYVRL
+696 
-705 SDDIA
+705 
-710 AVQARFD
+710 
-717 EVKATIE
+717 
-724 KDYANVSAQFV
+724 
-735 DTEAAIQGDIDQK
+735 
-748 KAELQAQY
+748 
-756 EAVKLDENS
+756 
-765 TIDLEAIKAAVE
+765 
-777 KLLADAKAAN
+777 
-787 AKLVANEAAYVRLSD
+787 
-802 DIAAVQARFDEVKAT
+802 
-817 IEKDYA
+817 
-823 NVAAQFADAEAA
+823 
-835 IQADI
+835 
-840 DQKKAELQA
+840 
-849 QYEAVELDENSTIG
+849 
-863 LEAIKAAVE
+863 
-872 QLLED
+872 
-877 AKAADAKLVANEAAY
+877 ADAKLVANEAAY

>member
-1 MALMMV
+1 MVMFKITTSFKRMALMMV
-7 LAISGTLSVLAG
+7 LAISGTISVLAG

-96 VALLTKDFTPIAGT
+96 IALLTKDFTPIAGT
-110 EGALGTFK
+110 EGALGTFQ
-118 IRATPNFSDDKA
+118 IRAKSTFSAADDA
-130 RIGFSTCSGSDRQ
+130 QIGFSTCSGGNRQ
-143 GKKVLIDCPFEQA
+143 GKKVLIDCPTYQA
-156 ITPMVGSLST
+156 ITPMVGSLCT

-204 HVEKKSNGKMI
+204 HVEKKSNGKMN

-228 FSSEKNGIVRVALSS
+228 SSIEKNGIVRVVLSS

-248 IQPYKDGNGVIF
+248 IQPYKDGDGVIF
-260 SFNVVADPDFA
+260 SFNVVADPDFV
-271 TDETSAIV
+271 TDENSAIV
-279 FSNVLAS
+279 FSNVLAANET
-286 QDLPGTE
+286 TE
-293 YALDITDAHIAVTSL
+293 YSLDITDAHVSVTSL
-308 KPINEAAYARLTE
+308 KPINDAAYARLAE

-339 ECPDVAGN
+339 ECPDVAEN

-370 ADCALTEA
+370 ADCALTET

-414 AAYVRLTEAV
+414 AAYVRLTEEV
-424 ATLQARFD
+424 AT
-432 EVKATIEKDY
+432 
-442 ANVSAQFVDT
+442 
-452 EAAIQGDID
+452 
-461 QKKAELQAQ
+461 
-470 YEAVKLDENSTID
+470 
-483 LEAIKAAVEKLLADA
+483 
-498 KAANAK
+498 
-504 LVANEAAYVRL
+504 
-515 SDDIAAVQARFDE
+515 VQARFDE
-528 VKATIEKDYANVS
+528 VKATIEKDYV
-541 AQFVDTE
+541 
-548 AAIQGDIDQKKAE
+548 
-561 LQAQYEAVKLDENST
+561 
-576 IDLEAI
+576 
-582 KAAVEKLLADAK
+582 
-594 AANAKLV
+594 
-601 ANEAAYVR
+601 
-609 LSDDIA
+609 
-615 AVQARFDEVKAT
+615 
-627 IEKDYA
+627 
-633 NVSAQFVDTEAAIQ
+633 
-647 GDIDQKK
+647 
-654 AELQAQYEA
+654 
-663 VKLDENSTIDLEAIK
+663 
-678 AAVEKLLAD
+678 
-687 AKAANAKLV
+687 
-696 ANEAAYVRL
+696 
-705 SDDIA
+705 
-710 AVQARFD
+710 
-717 EVKATIE
+717 
-724 KDYANVSAQFV
+724 
-735 DTEAAIQGDIDQK
+735 
-748 KAELQAQY
+748 
-756 EAVKLDENS
+756 
-765 TIDLEAIKAAVE
+765 
-777 KLLADAKAAN
+777 
-787 AKLVANEAAYVRLSD
+787 
-802 DIAAVQARFDEVKAT
+802 
-817 IEKDYA
+817 

-835 IQADI
+835 IQGDI

-849 QYEAVELDENSTIG
+849 QYEAVELDENSTID
-863 LEAIKAAVE
+863 LEAIKAAIE
-872 QLLED
+872 QLLAD
-877 AKAADAKLVANEAAY
+877 AKVADAKLVANEAAY

-982 GSIQRLMSEGATF
+982 GSIQRMMSEGATF

>member
-7 LAISGTLSVLAG
+7 LAISGTISVLAG

-60 SPQVEIVPGSFK
+60 SQQVEIVPGSFK
-72 INEERIDRECFIATM
+72 INEDRIDRECFIATM

-96 VALLTKDFTPIAGT
+96 IALLTKDFTPIAGT

-118 IRATPNFSDDKA
+118 IRATSNFSSADDA
-130 RIGFSTCSGSDRQ
+130 QIRFSTCSGGNRQ
-143 GKKVLIDCPFEQA
+143 GKKVLIDCPTYQA

-228 FSSEKNGIVRVALSS
+228 SSKEKNGIVRVALSS

-248 IQPYKDGNGVIF
+248 IQPYKDGDGVIF

-279 FSNVLAS
+279 FSNVLAANET
-286 QDLPGTE
+286 TE
-293 YALDITDAHIAVTSL
+293 YSLDITDAHVSVTSL

-370 ADCALTEA
+370 ADCALTET

-414 AAYVRLTEAV
+414 AAYVRLTEEV
-424 ATLQARFD
+424 AT
-432 EVKATIEKDY
+432 
-442 ANVSAQFVDT
+442 
-452 EAAIQGDID
+452 
-461 QKKAELQAQ
+461 
-470 YEAVKLDENSTID
+470 
-483 LEAIKAAVEKLLADA
+483 
-498 KAANAK
+498 
-504 LVANEAAYVRL
+504 
-515 SDDIAAVQARFDE
+515 VQARFDE

-561 LQAQYEAVKLDENST
+561 LQAQYEAVELDENST

-582 KAAVEKLLADAK
+582 KAAVEQLLGNAKLG
-594 AANAKLV
+594 NAKLV
-601 ANEAAYVR
+601 ANELAYVR

-615 AVQARFDEVKAT
+615 AVQARLDEVKAT
-627 IEKDYA
+627 IEKDY
-633 NVSAQFVDTEAAIQ
+633 V
-647 GDIDQKK
+647 
-654 AELQAQYEA
+654 
-663 VKLDENSTIDLEAIK
+663 
-678 AAVEKLLAD
+678 
-687 AKAANAKLV
+687 
-696 ANEAAYVRL
+696 
-705 SDDIA
+705 
-710 AVQARFD
+710 
-717 EVKATIE
+717 
-724 KDYANVSAQFV
+724 
-735 DTEAAIQGDIDQK
+735 
-748 KAELQAQY
+748 
-756 EAVKLDENS
+756 
-765 TIDLEAIKAAVE
+765 
-777 KLLADAKAAN
+777 
-787 AKLVANEAAYVRLSD
+787 
-802 DIAAVQARFDEVKAT
+802 
-817 IEKDYA
+817 

-835 IQADI
+835 IQGDI

-849 QYEAVELDENSTIG
+849 QYEAVELDENSTID
-863 LEAIKAAVE
+863 LEAIKAAIE
-872 QLLED
+872 QLLAD
-877 AKAADAKLVANEAAY
+877 AKVADAKLVANEAAY

-928 SSIQYDINKKKDEL
+928 SSIQYDINKKRDEL